1 MKKIFNFKKK
11 KGSPSP
17 SETGSVLSAS
27 YDVKEKDLGKVHK
40 AAFSG
45 DVVKLRQL
53 AKKNDLNQLD
63 KENRTA
69 LHIACACGHRDVV
82 QFLVESKVKLNLCDN
97 QNRSALMKAVQCE
110 QDRSV
115 SLLLDHEAD
124 PNLVDINGNTALHL
138 AARIPSLPVTLQ
150 LLEHSANIN
159 VQNKDGNTPLML
171 AVMENHADMTE
182 LLLKEG
188 ADVNVKNQEQRS
200 ALMIAACN
208 GQISMV
214 RLLLQYDADITVKDD
229 KGWSSDDYA
238 VMNGHHACSHLI
250 IEHGTK
256 RRSLQSP
263 SHFTASKKK
272 QTSVLG
278 SPGGIGAGLALGGPA
293 LDKDAAGSSS
303 AGARKD
309 TEDHSH
315 TESISRASKSG
326 AADSWPSSDDD
337 DDDDDELDLSPKKQ
351 KVNLKQ
357 LISTTKREKVEG
369 GQSELKEL
377 PSGSKLDVEGNESP
391 EDESEEGEDDEGE
404 DDDGEE
410 EEEEEEEEGEDDDD
424 DENDENEDD
433 EEDDDEEGDE
443 QEETAV
449 ACETTGLPGLPKTV
463 AIGTTEQSE
472 MANENVYQPGWDMME
487 DSVSGDSPLKV
498 RTYQEEEAS
507 EKMDMKETISEKML
521 FGGLIPG
528 ILNLED
534 GCLVSAVSFEARFS
548 DEEDNKE
555 ANDSPSPPA
564 ECETSLPSVDRTS
577 NRNPVESKNENQSDD
592 DVWEDDD
599 DEDEELLKTE
609 KNILEVEPS
618 QGTAIEC
625 DPQLLDETDDVP
637 LGQNEGITDLDT
649 SNLDVPSASPKS
661 KAVTTADDDEDDWD
675 DVDEEEEVQ
684 TKMPL
689 NLFLT
694 LLGQKEP
701 ESPEVSWESG
711 SDKSDGMS
719 EGDKESNM
727 EMPNAEKDQNQEAL
741 VQDDN
746 TSRASLEPIEHLSQ
760 SPLHEEPGCIDQS
773 DDSGAIPVSMIVGQ
787 SDEDQSISQE
797 HDSQVKQM
805 QYDFASGSVKVSEID
820 QISDVSDNESLSEE
834 YDVCIND
841 ADLPQAS
848 YLSNSSPK
856 CSATSSPAQF
866 EKPLLMRSLSNSPK
880 PLNAMSPVPTSPSPK
895 HAPSPRQ
902 SAGLC
907 HQHSTATSPQNSSSS
922 NHSPS
927 PLHCSPST
935 PMIVHLDQDSQD
947 MIKSTN
953 PESPQHSSPDSQV
966 EDDLS
971 VEFADERSTEVIE
984 PEPAL
989 QEEIPYTV
997 IDEVDLT
1004 SDSDEDDGEE
1014 QLEKLHE
1021 QNSVNKSVMEE
1032 RRSKHG
1038 SLQEEAS
1045 TEDEEEEDEREEPEE
1060 MCEKAKDPQNGGTS
1074 KEKRRDFL
1082 SELGLEKEDENDDSP
1097 WDSESG
1103 SESPRKK
1110 QASAPHTPAK
1120 SHRSMSSIYEEY
1132 TEVLR
1137 KDEDDEEEK
1146 ETEIPPKVVKREIAS
1161 VLSKLMDSKEANK
1174 KTDLMEELG
1183 LGDADD
1189 LEDASDWDS
1198 ASTTSKA
1205 SKKFPVHKLDEE
1217 PVFESPAA
1225 SGLPITSEE
1234 QGVDTREHKEA
1245 SPERNKP
1252 TTSST
1257 TPLPSPRSLNPNA
1270 SSKPLPLP
1278 RLRLDSN
1285 QRPESE
1291 ESDWDLE
1298 TSSPAKMTNSLPNV
1312 AEPDTVN
1319 RQEPKAEDV
1328 ESEDSSYASEDAAQA
1343 REALQASS
1351 VDITRPS
1358 NLEPLERPTSPRED
1372 EQEEKAD
1379 EIPWEERY
1387 EKIWVENNKKETKSQ
1402 YRNVAAELKERFG
1415 ELEHKEPLSDL
1426 SEQEW
1431 KEDEQGD
1438 EEEKKELE
1446 KEADDEDS
1454 SEEEG
1459 ESIVRPIARARS
1471 AILLPIPEQ
1480 RESSLEDSQSES
1492 VHRTVSVEVS
1502 DAELPSDQHNPQ
1514 IIPEA
1519 LTDEAQEPENRTNNT
1534 EEPESGSKDKCPLE
1548 SASEKEPEELHRPT
1562 LLVENELQVPP
1573 KVLEVLSS
1581 DSNKVD
1587 EGLWKSRL
1595 EGNKEQLDGMRG
1607 EQQPSALW
1615 DTRGTRERGELDQ
1628 GEGKETDNNSGNP
1641 KPQQEG
1647 MADGRSLGREGSVSP
1662 RHLTRSPR
1670 STDRARPHGE
1680 EDEEEEKK
1688 TVGSQAR
1695 NLHVAPPLQGKPSR
1709 PATHHNGDLESVFDD
1724 STLSELSEEDRRSP
1738 SSRRKKEQSTGELE
1752 MADDFE
1758 DLTQS
1763 SDTATEELET
1773 PVSGYHNASLLFKQ
1787 LDSSYLDSVSV
1798 VKLQNMFHEYERT
1811 IQRERDRHSRLADKT
1826 SRLEQ
1831 ERNEFKIL
1839 LDDIRG
1845 SKSSL
1850 EHLKLELE
1858 TDMNNL
1864 KFLLR
1869 QEQEKHQ
1876 SALML
1881 YNKTREQ
1888 LQRKE
1893 EQQRAEAEECHK
1905 AELKVRSLELEI
1917 RALKNSIKQLEEDR
1931 DESQSLLSHERSA
1944 RALQEELLNNHLRKQ
1959 QNIEKENL
1967 RNLNKSNEAMSQL
1980 TEASDRERELM
1991 QQNRA
1996 IQDELNAA
2004 RAELDHSQCHSRQ
2017 EESRLAEERDVL
2029 RERLE
2034 DARRDMKLSE
2044 EALAQTVF
2052 QYNGQLSALKAE
2064 CSVIT
2069 AKREHERQV
2078 RQQLEAE
2085 AEASRARLQAA
2096 LQEAERCQA
2105 SRTDAE
2111 RTLQRDRE
2119 EHQRAQEKHI
2129 FESSTQRDTIQSLS
2143 QKLSKAE
2150 ARANSLENEC
2160 HRNALTIAEKGV
2172 LLETLAREKDQA
2184 LAKLKELEATVLN
2197 EREQA
2202 SRAGARQEAM
2212 QERLAQ
2218 AQSENALLRQQL
2230 EEALNKGSAKDK
2242 AVTDV
2247 HQNFAEMLN
2256 QLRADGEERVHLV
2269 EERSKELAKTNSEL
2283 RDQNYKL
2290 EQEKADRESSLRQL
2304 QQELADCLK
2313 KLSMCEASLEV
2324 NTRYRNDLEEEKA
2337 RTLKDMDRL
2346 KGKLQ
2351 ESEEVYVQAERRISQ
2366 LKSSLDDKEREACST
2381 AQKLEEALAAS
2392 TGKAQTIK
2400 QLEEA
2405 VQRLEIENARLEAT
2419 AKQQTNRI
2427 EVLQK
2432 GVQEGTVRSG
2442 SSPGE
2447 GVRNRL
2453 EDIVTNLQSGKMT
2466 LEEQLN
2472 REVQKQSMLSH
2483 NAQDSQALWEEELK
2497 SRSRLGLRLS
2507 ELEKEKGELTNQME
2521 LEKKKAKKLAEQ
2533 KKSVDT
2539 RLEQEMKRNTDL
2551 QKEML
2556 KTLLKTAKKQLRE
2569 QGGGQLDS
2577 PLGSFRGDMSHRLEA
2592 ESTISRMKTRVDEL
2606 QSQYE
2611 REASRCSRL
2620 EEVNRQLKEKLSSV
2634 KSLSRSHEQ
2643 LERSKRQ
2650 LEEEVASLRRQ
2661 LEAGVMDQS
2670 QAEQYRRETEE
2681 RARQEIRHKLEEVN
2695 LFLQTQAASQEALEQ
2710 MKAANEAS
2718 QRTQQEQR
2726 IRDLEGELS
2735 RLRSVQ
2741 QDSLV
2746 QRDSSHTELERYK
2759 QLYSE
2764 ELRLRKSLAAKLE
2777 RSNERLAEANTK
2789 LLSERQRSK
2798 SLLNSSIVN
2807 GGLGGPALDV
2817 ASLGTVGAYGASLGP
2832 LNRSLGLG
2840 TPLLGTVGESQSSR
2854 VEAYL
2859 AKMQTELEKN
2869 ISKELDYGGTARM
2882 SPVGSASGS
2891 QNLNLNVTLEQPDP
2905 VSRATQQYLEVL
2917 KKNYMI

>member
-45 DVVKLRQL
+45 DVAKLRQL

-69 LHIACACGHRDVV
+69 LHIACACGHTDVV
-82 QFLVESKVKLNLCDN
+82 QFLVENKVKLNLCDN

-115 SLLLDHEAD
+115 SLLLEHEAD

-138 AARIPSLPVTLQ
+138 SARIPSLPVALQ

-159 VQNKDGNTPLML
+159 AQNKDGNTPLML

-200 ALMIAACN
+200 ALMISACN

-272 QTSVLG
+272 RTSVLS

-303 AGARKD
+303 AGAGKD
-309 TEDHSH
+309 TEDNSH
-315 TESISRASKSG
+315 TDSISRASKSG

-337 DDDDDELDLSPKKQ
+337 DELDLSPKKQ
-351 KVNLKQ
+351 KVNLKK
-357 LISTTKREKVEG
+357 LINTSKRENIEVIADRDADKSWSG
-369 GQSELKEL
+369 SESEPDSEDKGAIRPPLSRPL
-377 PSGSKLDVEGNESP
+377 PSSSTSLKP
-391 EDESEEGEDDEGE
+391 P
-404 DDDGEE
+404 
-410 EEEEEEEEGEDDDD
+410 
-424 DENDENEDD
+424 
-433 EEDDDEEGDE
+433 
-443 QEETAV
+443 V
-449 ACETTGLPGLPKTV
+449 AT
-463 AIGTTEQSE
+463 
-472 MANENVYQPGWDMME
+472 
-487 DSVSGDSPLKV
+487 
-498 RTYQEEEAS
+498 
-507 EKMDMKETISEKML
+507 
-521 FGGLIPG
+521 
-528 ILNLED
+528 
-534 GCLVSAVSFEARFS
+534 
-548 DEEDNKE
+548 
-555 ANDSPSPPA
+555 PPA
-564 ECETSLPSVDRTS
+564 SLPH
-577 NRNPVESKNENQSDD
+577 P
-592 DVWEDDD
+592 
-599 DEDEELLKTE
+599 
-609 KNILEVEPS
+609 
-618 QGTAIEC
+618 
-625 DPQLLDETDDVP
+625 PQ
-637 LGQNEGITDLDT
+637 
-649 SNLDVPSASPKS
+649 
-661 KAVTTADDDEDDWD
+661 
-675 DVDEEEEVQ
+675 
-684 TKMPL
+684 
-689 NLFLT
+689 
-694 LLGQKEP
+694 
-701 ESPEVSWESG
+701 
-711 SDKSDGMS
+711 MS
-719 EGDKESNM
+719 
-727 EMPNAEKDQNQEAL
+727 
-741 VQDDN
+741 
-746 TSRASLEPIEHLSQ
+746 
-760 SPLHEEPGCIDQS
+760 
-773 DDSGAIPVSMIVGQ
+773 
-787 SDEDQSISQE
+787 
-797 HDSQVKQM
+797 
-805 QYDFASGSVKVSEID
+805 
-820 QISDVSDNESLSEE
+820 
-834 YDVCIND
+834 
-841 ADLPQAS
+841 
-848 YLSNSSPK
+848 
-856 CSATSSPAQF
+856 
-866 EKPLLMRSLSNSPK
+866 
-880 PLNAMSPVPTSPSPK
+880 
-895 HAPSPRQ
+895 
-902 SAGLC
+902 
-907 HQHSTATSPQNSSSS
+907 
-922 NHSPS
+922 
-927 PLHCSPST
+927 ST
-935 PMIVHLDQDSQD
+935 PFSNTF
-947 MIKSTN
+947 K
-953 PESPQHSSPDSQV
+953 
-966 EDDLS
+966 
-971 VEFADERSTEVIE
+971 
-984 PEPAL
+984 
-989 QEEIPYTV
+989 
-997 IDEVDLT
+997 
-1004 SDSDEDDGEE
+1004 
-1014 QLEKLHE
+1014 
-1021 QNSVNKSVMEE
+1021 
-1032 RRSKHG
+1032 
-1038 SLQEEAS
+1038 EEAS
-1045 TEDEEEEDEREEPEE
+1045 TEDEEDDDEEDEDERVEQDE
-1060 MCEKAKDPQNGGTS
+1060 MCEKAKDPQNCGTS

-1103 SESPRKK
+1103 SESPQKK
-1110 QASAPHTPAK
+1110 KASAPLTPAK
-1120 SHRSMSSIYEEY
+1120 SHRSMSSICEEN
-1132 TEVLR
+1132 TEDFLYIPSFVRGGRNVNLLR
-1137 KDEDDEEEK
+1137 SIGQPGGCRQRALRNDEDDDEEEN
-1146 ETEIPPKVVKREIAS
+1146 ETEIPAKVIKREPVS

-1198 ASTTSKA
+1198 ASTASKA
-1205 SKKFPVHKLDEE
+1205 SKNFSVHKLDEE

-1225 SGLPITSEE
+1225 STLPITP
-1234 QGVDTREHKEA
+1234 QQQDIDTREHKEA
-1245 SPERNKP
+1245 SPERTKP

-1257 TPLPSPRSLNPNA
+1257 TPLPSPRSFNPNI
-1270 SSKPLPLP
+1270 SSKPQPLP
-1278 RLRLDSN
+1278 RLRVDSN

-1291 ESDWDLE
+1291 ESDWDTE
-1298 TSSPAKMTNSLPNV
+1298 TSSPAKTTNSQPNV
-1312 AEPDTVN
+1312 AEPDAGHW
-1319 RQEPKAEDV
+1319 QEPKAEDV
-1328 ESEDSSYASEDAAQA
+1328 ESEVSSDASEDA
-1343 REALQASS
+1343 
-1351 VDITRPS
+1351 D
-1358 NLEPLERPTSPRED
+1358 
-1372 EQEEKAD
+1372 
-1379 EIPWEERY
+1379 
-1387 EKIWVENNKKETKSQ
+1387 
-1402 YRNVAAELKERFG
+1402 
-1415 ELEHKEPLSDL
+1415 
-1426 SEQEW
+1426 
-1431 KEDEQGD
+1431 QGG
-1438 EEEKKELE
+1438 KE
-1446 KEADDEDS
+1446 KE
-1454 SEEEG
+1454 
-1459 ESIVRPIARARS
+1459 
-1471 AILLPIPEQ
+1471 
-1480 RESSLEDSQSES
+1480 
-1492 VHRTVSVEVS
+1492 
-1502 DAELPSDQHNPQ
+1502 
-1514 IIPEA
+1514 
-1519 LTDEAQEPENRTNNT
+1519 
-1534 EEPESGSKDKCPLE
+1534 
-1548 SASEKEPEELHRPT
+1548 
-1562 LLVENELQVPP
+1562 
-1573 KVLEVLSS
+1573 
-1581 DSNKVD
+1581 
-1587 EGLWKSRL
+1587 
-1595 EGNKEQLDGMRG
+1595 DGMRG
-1607 EQQPSALW
+1607 EHQPSALW
-1615 DTRGTRERGELDQ
+1615 DTRGTREQGELDQ
-1628 GEGKETDNNSGNP
+1628 GKGKKTETNSGNP

-1647 MADGRSLGREGSVSP
+1647 MADGRFLGREGSVSP
-1662 RHLTRSPR
+1662 RHLTRTPR

-1695 NLHVAPPLQGKPSR
+1695 NLRVAPPLQSKPSR
-1709 PATHHNGDLESVFDD
+1709 PVTRHNGDLESFFDD

-1773 PVSGYHNASLLFKQ
+1773 PVSGYRNASLLFKQ

-1826 SRLEQ
+1826 SQLEQ
-1831 ERNEFKIL
+1831 ERNELKIL
-1839 LDDIRG
+1839 LDEIRG

-1893 EQQRAEAEECHK
+1893 EQQRAEAEERHK

-1931 DESQSLLSHERSA
+1931 DESQRLLAHERSA
-1944 RALQEELLNNHLRKQ
+1944 RALQEELLSNHLRKQ
-1959 QNIEKENL
+1959 QDIEEENL

-1996 IQDELNAA
+1996 LQDELNGA
-2004 RAELDHSQCHSRQ
+2004 RAELDRSQCHSRQ
-2017 EESRLAEERDVL
+2017 EESRLAEERDAL

-2069 AKREHERQV
+2069 AKLEHERQV

-2129 FESSTQRDTIQSLS
+2129 FESGTQRDTIQSLS

-2160 HRNALTIAEKGV
+2160 HRNALTIAEKSV

-2184 LAKLKELEATVLN
+2184 LAKLKELETTVLS

-2202 SRAGARQEAM
+2202 SRAGAKQEAM

-2230 EEALNKGSAKDK
+2230 EEAVNKGSAKDK

-2269 EERSKELAKTNSEL
+2269 EERSKELAKTNTEL
-2283 RDQNYKL
+2283 REQNYKI
-2290 EQEKADRESSLRQL
+2290 EQEKAERETSLRQL

-2351 ESEEVYVQAERRISQ
+2351 ESEETYVQAERRVSQ

-2381 AQKLEEALAAS
+2381 AQKLEEVLAAS
-2392 TGKAQTIK
+2392 TGKEQTIK

-2432 GVQEGTVRSG
+2432 GVQEGAVLSG

-2453 EDIVTNLQSGKMT
+2453 EDLVTNLQSSKMT
-2466 LEEQLN
+2466 LEEQLS

-2483 NAQDSQALWEEELK
+2483 NAQDSQVLWEEELK

-2533 KKSVDT
+2533 KKSMDT

-2551 QKEML
+2551 QKEMYRL
-2556 KTLLKTAKKQLRE
+2556 KSLLKTAKKQLRE
-2569 QGGGQLDS
+2569 QGGGQLES
-2577 PLGSFRGDMSHRLEA
+2577 PMGSFRADMSHRLEA
-2592 ESTISRMKTRVDEL
+2592 EGAVSRMKTRVDEL

-2718 QRTQQEQR
+2718 QRAQMEQR
-2726 IRDLEGELS
+2726 IRDLEGELG
-2735 RLRSVQ
+2735 RLRGIQ

-2746 QRDSSHTELERYK
+2746 QRDSSRTELERYK

-2798 SLLNSSIVN
+2798 SLLTSSIVN

-2817 ASLGTVGAYGASLGP
+2817 SSLGSVGAYGASLGP

-2840 TPLLGTVGESQSSR
+2840 TPLLGTVGESQSNR

-2869 ISKELDYGGTARM
+2869 ISKELDYVTGEMEGGTARM

-2891 QNLNLNVTLEQPDP
+2891 QNLNLNASLEQPDP

>member
-17 SETGSVLSAS
+17 SETASVLSAS

-45 DVVKLRQL
+45 DVAKLRQL

-69 LHIACACGHRDVV
+69 LHIACSCGHTDVV

-115 SLLLDHEAD
+115 SLLLEHEAD

-138 AARIPSLPVTLQ
+138 AARIPSLPVALQ

-159 VQNKDGNTPLML
+159 AQNKDGNTPLML
-171 AVMENHADMTE
+171 AVMENHTDMTE

-200 ALMIAACN
+200 ALMIVACN

-214 RLLLQYDADITVKDD
+214 RLLLQYDADIMVKDD

-272 QTSVLG
+272 QTSVLS
-278 SPGGIGAGLALGGPA
+278 SPGGIVAGLPLGGPA
-293 LDKDAAGSSS
+293 LDKDAAGGSS
-303 AGARKD
+303 AVAGKD
-309 TEDHSH
+309 TEDISH
-315 TESISRASKSG
+315 TDSISRASKSG

-337 DDDDDELDLSPKKQ
+337 DELDLSPKKQ
-351 KVNLKQ
+351 KVNLKK
-357 LISTTKREKVEG
+357 LISTSKREKIEVIADRDADKSWSGSE
-369 GQSELKEL
+369 SELDSEDKGL
-377 PSGSKLDVEGNESP
+377 NRPPLSRPIPSSSTSLQP
-391 EDESEEGEDDEGE
+391 P
-404 DDDGEE
+404 
-410 EEEEEEEEGEDDDD
+410 
-424 DENDENEDD
+424 
-433 EEDDDEEGDE
+433 
-443 QEETAV
+443 V
-449 ACETTGLPGLPKTV
+449 AT
-463 AIGTTEQSE
+463 
-472 MANENVYQPGWDMME
+472 
-487 DSVSGDSPLKV
+487 
-498 RTYQEEEAS
+498 
-507 EKMDMKETISEKML
+507 
-521 FGGLIPG
+521 
-528 ILNLED
+528 
-534 GCLVSAVSFEARFS
+534 
-548 DEEDNKE
+548 
-555 ANDSPSPPA
+555 PPA
-564 ECETSLPSVDRTS
+564 SLPH
-577 NRNPVESKNENQSDD
+577 P
-592 DVWEDDD
+592 
-599 DEDEELLKTE
+599 
-609 KNILEVEPS
+609 
-618 QGTAIEC
+618 
-625 DPQLLDETDDVP
+625 PQ
-637 LGQNEGITDLDT
+637 
-649 SNLDVPSASPKS
+649 
-661 KAVTTADDDEDDWD
+661 
-675 DVDEEEEVQ
+675 
-684 TKMPL
+684 
-689 NLFLT
+689 
-694 LLGQKEP
+694 
-701 ESPEVSWESG
+701 
-711 SDKSDGMS
+711 MS
-719 EGDKESNM
+719 
-727 EMPNAEKDQNQEAL
+727 
-741 VQDDN
+741 
-746 TSRASLEPIEHLSQ
+746 
-760 SPLHEEPGCIDQS
+760 
-773 DDSGAIPVSMIVGQ
+773 
-787 SDEDQSISQE
+787 
-797 HDSQVKQM
+797 
-805 QYDFASGSVKVSEID
+805 
-820 QISDVSDNESLSEE
+820 
-834 YDVCIND
+834 
-841 ADLPQAS
+841 
-848 YLSNSSPK
+848 
-856 CSATSSPAQF
+856 
-866 EKPLLMRSLSNSPK
+866 
-880 PLNAMSPVPTSPSPK
+880 
-895 HAPSPRQ
+895 
-902 SAGLC
+902 
-907 HQHSTATSPQNSSSS
+907 
-922 NHSPS
+922 
-927 PLHCSPST
+927 ST
-935 PMIVHLDQDSQD
+935 PFS
-947 MIKSTN
+947 ST
-953 PESPQHSSPDSQV
+953 H
-966 EDDLS
+966 
-971 VEFADERSTEVIE
+971 
-984 PEPAL
+984 
-989 QEEIPYTV
+989 
-997 IDEVDLT
+997 
-1004 SDSDEDDGEE
+1004 
-1014 QLEKLHE
+1014 K
-1021 QNSVNKSVMEE
+1021 
-1032 RRSKHG
+1032 
-1038 SLQEEAS
+1038 EEAS
-1045 TEDEEEEDEREEPEE
+1045 TEDEEEEDLEEEEDEGEELEE
-1060 MCEKAKDPQNGGTS
+1060 MCEKSNVPQNGGTS
-1074 KEKRRDFL
+1074 KDQRRDFL
-1082 SELGLEKEDENDDSP
+1082 SELGLEKDENDDSP

-1110 QASAPHTPAK
+1110 QASGLQTPAK
-1120 SHRSMSSIYEEY
+1120 SHKSMSSICEEN
-1132 TEVLR
+1132 TEDFLYVPSFVRGGREVNLLRSIGQPGGCRPMVLR
-1137 KDEDDEEEK
+1137 NDEDDVEEK
-1146 ETEIPPKVVKREIAS
+1146 ETEIPPKVIKREPVS
-1161 VLSKLMDSKEANK
+1161 VVSKLMDSKEANK

-1205 SKKFPVHKLDEE
+1205 SKNFPVQKLEEE
-1217 PVFESPAA
+1217 PVFESPASSA
-1225 SGLPITSEE
+1225 LPITP
-1234 QGVDTREHKEA
+1234 QQQLVDTREHEEA

-1257 TPLPSPRSLNPNA
+1257 QPLPSPRSLNPNS
-1270 SSKPLPLP
+1270 SSKPRPLP

-1291 ESDWDLE
+1291 ESDWDTD
-1298 TSSPAKMTNSLPNV
+1298 TSSPAKTTNSLPNV
-1312 AEPDTVN
+1312 TEPNSVHQ
-1319 RQEPKAEDV
+1319 QEPKAEDD
-1328 ESEDSSYASEDAAQA
+1328 ESENRSDASENADEA
-1343 REALQASS
+1343 REALQTSP
-1351 VDITRPS
+1351 VNI
-1358 NLEPLERPTSPRED
+1358 NKPLKLPTSPRED
-1372 EQEEKAD
+1372 EED

-1387 EKIWVENNKKETKSQ
+1387 EKIWVETEKKETKSQ
-1402 YRNVAAELKERFG
+1402 YKNVAAELKEKFG
-1415 ELEHKEPLSDL
+1415 ELEHKEPGELL
-1426 SEQEW
+1426 
-1431 KEDEQGD
+1431 EQGLKQAHQRD
-1438 EEEKKELE
+1438 EEEIKELE
-1446 KEADDEDS
+1446 KEADEDDS

-1459 ESIVRPIARARS
+1459 EPIVRPTARARS

-1480 RESSLEDSQSES
+1480 RESGLEDSQSES

-1502 DAELPSDQHNPQ
+1502 DAELPSDQHNTQ
-1514 IIPEA
+1514 IIPES
-1519 LTDEAQEPENRTNNT
+1519 LTVEAQQPEHRADGAN
-1534 EEPESGSKDKCPLE
+1534 
-1548 SASEKEPEELHRPT
+1548 SENYQPHRPP
-1562 LLVENELQVPP
+1562 LLAENELKVPP
-1573 KVLEVLSS
+1573 KPLEVLSS
-1581 DSNKVD
+1581 DSDEVD
-1587 EGLWKSRL
+1587 EGPWKSRV
-1595 EGNKEQLDGMRG
+1595 EGGKEQTDVMRG
-1607 EQQPSALW
+1607 EHQPSALW
-1615 DTRGTRERGELDQ
+1615 DSGGSRGRAELDQ
-1628 GEGKETDNNSGNP
+1628 GKGKKTDTNSGNP
-1641 KPQQEG
+1641 KPQPDG
-1647 MADGRSLGREGSVSP
+1647 MSDGRCLGREGSVSP
-1662 RHLTRSPR
+1662 RHLSRSPR
-1670 STDRARPHGE
+1670 RTPPHG
-1680 EDEEEEKK
+1680 EEEEKK

-1695 NLHVAPPLQGKPSR
+1695 NLCVAPPLQGKR
-1709 PATHHNGDLESVFDD
+1709 PATRLNGDLESVFDD

-1738 SSRRKKEQSTGELE
+1738 SSRRKKEQVNFFLDKSTGELE

-1773 PVSGYHNASLLFKQ
+1773 PVSGYRNASLLFKQ
-1787 LDSSYLDSVSV
+1787 LDSTYMDSVSV

-1826 SRLEQ
+1826 SQLEQ
-1831 ERNEFKIL
+1831 ERNELKIL
-1839 LDDIRG
+1839 LDEIRG

-1850 EHLKLELE
+1850 EHLRLELE

-1893 EQQRAEAEECHK
+1893 EQQRAEADERHK
-1905 AELKVRSLELEI
+1905 AELKVRSLDLEI

-1931 DESQSLLSHERSA
+1931 DESQRLLSHERSA
-1944 RALQEELLNNHLRKQ
+1944 RALHEELLNNHLRKQ
-1959 QNIEKENL
+1959 QDIEEENL

-1996 IQDELNAA
+1996 LQDELNGS
-2004 RAELDHSQCHSRQ
+2004 RAELDRLQCHSRQ
-2017 EESRLAEERDVL
+2017 EESRLAEERDAL

-2034 DARRDMKLSE
+2034 DTRRDMKLSE

-2052 QYNGQLSALKAE
+2052 QYNGQLGALKAE
-2064 CSVIT
+2064 CSAIT
-2069 AKREHERQV
+2069 AKLEHERQA

-2085 AEASRARLQAA
+2085 AEASRARLQGA

-2119 EHQRAQEKHI
+2119 EHQRTQEKHI
-2129 FESSTQRDTIQSLS
+2129 FEASSQRDTIQSLS

-2160 HRNALTIAEKGV
+2160 HRNSLTIAEKAV

-2184 LAKLKELEATVLN
+2184 QAKLKEQEATALSEREMSSRAAAKLEAV
-2197 EREQA
+2197 
-2202 SRAGARQEAM
+2202 

-2218 AQSENALLRQQL
+2218 AQSEAALLRQQL

-2256 QLRADGEERVHLV
+2256 QLRADGEERVQLV
-2269 EERSKELAKTNSEL
+2269 EERSKELARTNGEL
-2283 RDQNYKL
+2283 REHNYKL
-2290 EQEKADRESSLRQL
+2290 EQEKADRETSLRQL
-2304 QQELADCLK
+2304 QQELADSLK

-2346 KGKLQ
+2346 KAKLQ
-2351 ESEEVYVQAERRISQ
+2351 ESEEVYVQAERRISH

-2381 AQKLEEALAAS
+2381 AQKLEEALSAS
-2392 TGKAQTIK
+2392 TGKEQTIR

-2419 AKQQTNRI
+2419 TKQQSNRI
-2427 EVLQK
+2427 EALQK
-2432 GVQEGTVRSG
+2432 GVQDGAV
-2442 SSPGE
+2442 
-2447 GVRNRL
+2447 VRNRL
-2453 EDIVTNLQSGKMT
+2453 EDLVTNLQSSKMT

-2472 REVQKQSMLSH
+2472 REVQKQSVLSH
-2483 NAQDSQALWEEELK
+2483 NAQDSQTLWEEELK
-2497 SRSRLGLRLS
+2497 GRSRLGLRLS
-2507 ELEKEKGELTNQME
+2507 ELEREKGELTNQVE
-2521 LEKKKAKKLAEQ
+2521 LEKKKAKKLAEH

-2551 QKEML
+2551 QKEMYRL
-2556 KTLLKTAKKQLRE
+2556 KTLLKTAKKHLRE
-2569 QGGGQLDS
+2569 QGAGQLDS
-2577 PLGSFRGDMSHRLEA
+2577 PLVSFRADASHRLEA
-2592 ESTISRMKTRVDEL
+2592 ESASSRMKTRMDEL

-2643 LERSKRQ
+2643 TERSRRQ
-2650 LEEEVASLRRQ
+2650 LEEEVAGLRRQ

-2681 RARQEIRHKLEEVN
+2681 RARHEIRHKLEEVN

-2710 MKAANEAS
+2710 MKAVNEAS
-2718 QRTQQEQR
+2718 QRAQLEQR
-2726 IRDLEGELS
+2726 IKDLEGEVS
-2735 RLRSVQ
+2735 RTRSVQ
-2741 QDSLV
+2741 QDSLA
-2746 QRDSSHTELERYK
+2746 QRDSSRTELERYR

-2764 ELRLRKSLAAKLE
+2764 ELRLRKSLASKLE

-2798 SLLNSSIVN
+2798 SLLTSSLVN
-2807 GGLGGPALDV
+2807 GSLGGPALDV
-2817 ASLGTVGAYGASLGP
+2817 ASLGAYGASLGP

-2840 TPLLGTVGESQSSR
+2840 SPLLGTVGESQSNR

-2869 ISKELDYGGTARM
+2869 ISKELDYVTGELEGGSARL

-2891 QNLNLNVTLEQPDP
+2891 PNLNLSVTPEQTDP

>member
-45 DVVKLRQL
+45 DVAKLRQL

-69 LHIACACGHRDVV
+69 LHIACACGHTDVV
-82 QFLVESKVKLNLCDN
+82 QFLVENKVKLNLCDN
-97 QNRSALMKAVQCE
+97 QNRSALMKCE

-115 SLLLDHEAD
+115 SLLLEHEAD

-138 AARIPSLPVTLQ
+138 SARIPSLPVALQ

-159 VQNKDGNTPLML
+159 AQNKDGNTPLML

-188 ADVNVKNQEQRS
+188 ADVNIKNQEQRS
-200 ALMIAACN
+200 ALMISACN

-238 VMNGHHACSHLI
+238 VMNGHHA
-250 IEHGTK
+250 
-256 RRSLQSP
+256 
-263 SHFTASKKK
+263 
-272 QTSVLG
+272 
-278 SPGGIGAGLALGGPA
+278 
-293 LDKDAAGSSS
+293 
-303 AGARKD
+303 
-309 TEDHSH
+309 
-315 TESISRASKSG
+315 ASKSG
-326 AADSWPSSDDD
+326 AADSWPSS
-337 DDDDDELDLSPKKQ
+337 DDDDELDLSPKKQ
-351 KVNLKQ
+351 KVNLKK
-357 LISTTKREKVEG
+357 LINTSKRENIEVIADRDADKSWSG
-369 GQSELKEL
+369 SESEPDSEDKGAIRPPLSRPL
-377 PSGSKLDVEGNESP
+377 PSSSTSLKP
-391 EDESEEGEDDEGE
+391 P
-404 DDDGEE
+404 
-410 EEEEEEEEGEDDDD
+410 
-424 DENDENEDD
+424 
-433 EEDDDEEGDE
+433 
-443 QEETAV
+443 V
-449 ACETTGLPGLPKTV
+449 ATPPASLPHPPQMSSTPFSNTFKATGLPGLPETM
-463 AIGTTEQSE
+463 ALGATEQSD
-472 MANENVYQPGWDMME
+472 MANEYISQPGQDMME
-487 DSVSGDSPLKV
+487 DNPLKV
-498 RTYQEEEAS
+498 MTEAS
-507 EKMDMKETISEKML
+507 GRMDMKEAIPEKTL
-521 FGGLIPG
+521 FGGPIPG
-528 ILNLED
+528 ILDLED
-534 GCLVSAVSFEARFS
+534 GCLVSAVRVVARFS
-548 DEEDNKE
+548 DEEDSEE
-555 ANDSPSPPA
+555 ANDSPGPPA
-564 ECETSLPSVDRTS
+564 ECEVSLE
-577 NRNPVESKNENQSDD
+577 NPVESKNENQRDD
-592 DVWEDDD
+592 DDWEDDD

-609 KNILEVEPS
+609 KNILEVETS
-618 QGTAIEC
+618 QGTAIKC
-625 DPQLLDETDDVP
+625 DPQLPDVP
-637 LGQNEGITDLDT
+637 LSQNKGIADLDT
-649 SNLDVPSASPKS
+649 SDLEVPLVSPKS
-661 KAVTTADDDEDDWD
+661 KAVTTTDDDDDWD
-675 DVDEEEEVQ
+675 DVDEEEEEVQ
-684 TKMPL
+684 TKEPL

-711 SDKSDGMS
+711 SDKSDGTP
-719 EGDKESNM
+719 EGDKELNM
-727 EMPNAEKDQNQEAL
+727 EMQSGEMDHHQEAL
-741 VQDDN
+741 VQDAN
-746 TSRASLEPIEHLSQ
+746 TSRRSSLEHIVHLSQ
-760 SPLHEEPGCIDQS
+760 SPLHEEPSEQLSKSPLHEEPAEHHSQSPLHEEPSEQLSRSPLHEEPGCVDQS
-773 DDSGAIPVSMIVGQ
+773 DDSVTIPVSMIVGQ
-787 SDEDQSISQE
+787 SDEDQSISRE
-797 HDSQVKQM
+797 DDSQVKQM

-820 QISDVSDNESLSEE
+820 QLSDVSDDESMLEE
-834 YDVCIND
+834 DDGCIDD
-841 ADLPQAS
+841 ADQPQTS
-848 YLSNSSPK
+848 NLSSRSPK
-856 CSATSSPAQF
+856 RSITSSPAQL
-866 EKPLLMRSLSNSPK
+866 EKPLLMRSLSSSPK
-880 PLNAMSPVPTSPSPK
+880 PLNATSPFPTSPSPK
-895 HAPSPRQ
+895 HTPSPRQ
-902 SAGLC
+902 SPAPS
-907 HQHSTATSPQNSSSS
+907 HQHSTAASPQNSSSS
-922 NHSPS
+922 SPQHYS
-927 PLHCSPST
+927 PTPS
-935 PMIVHLDQDSQD
+935 MFIHLEQDSQD
-947 MIKSTN
+947 INKSTN

-966 EDDLS
+966 EDDLMG
-971 VEFADERSTEVIE
+971 EFADERPAEVLE
-984 PEPAL
+984 PETAL

-1004 SDSDEDDGEE
+1004 SGSDE
-1014 QLEKLHE
+1014 
-1021 QNSVNKSVMEE
+1021 
-1032 RRSKHG
+1032 
-1038 SLQEEAS
+1038 
-1045 TEDEEEEDEREEPEE
+1045 ED
-1060 MCEKAKDPQNGGTS
+1060 
-1074 KEKRRDFL
+1074 DFL

-1103 SESPRKK
+1103 SESPQKK
-1110 QASAPHTPAK
+1110 KASAPLTPAK
-1120 SHRSMSSIYEEY
+1120 SHRSMSSICEEN
-1132 TEVLR
+1132 TE
-1137 KDEDDEEEK
+1137 
-1146 ETEIPPKVVKREIAS
+1146 
-1161 VLSKLMDSKEANK
+1161 
-1174 KTDLMEELG
+1174 DLMEELG

-1198 ASTTSKA
+1198 ASTASKA
-1205 SKKFPVHKLDEE
+1205 SKNFSVHKLDEE

-1225 SGLPITSEE
+1225 STLPITP
-1234 QGVDTREHKEA
+1234 QQQDIDTREHKEA
-1245 SPERNKP
+1245 SPERTKP

-1257 TPLPSPRSLNPNA
+1257 TPLPSPRSFNPNI
-1270 SSKPLPLP
+1270 SSKPQPLP
-1278 RLRLDSN
+1278 RLRVDSN

-1291 ESDWDLE
+1291 ESDWDTE
-1298 TSSPAKMTNSLPNV
+1298 TSSPAKTTNSQPNV
-1312 AEPDTVN
+1312 AEPDAGYW
-1319 RQEPKAEDV
+1319 QEPKAEDV
-1328 ESEDSSYASEDAAQA
+1328 ESEVSSDASEDADQA

-1351 VDITRPS
+1351 VDINRPS
-1358 NLEPLERPTSPRED
+1358 NHETLERPTSPKED
-1372 EQEEKAD
+1372 EQEEKDD

-1387 EKIWVENNKKETKSQ
+1387 EKIWVENEKKETKSQ
-1402 YRNVAAELKERFG
+1402 YKNVAAELKERFG
-1415 ELEHKEPLSDL
+1415 ELEHKEPTL
-1426 SEQEW
+1426 
-1431 KEDEQGD
+1431 
-1438 EEEKKELE
+1438 
-1446 KEADDEDS
+1446 
-1454 SEEEG
+1454 
-1459 ESIVRPIARARS
+1459 RPTARARS

-1480 RESSLEDSQSES
+1480 RESGLEDSQSES
-1492 VHRTVSVEVS
+1492 VQRTVSVEVS
-1502 DAELPSDQHNPQ
+1502 DAELPNDHQNPQ

-1519 LTDEAQEPENRTNNT
+1519 VTDEAQEPENQTEDI
-1534 EEPESGSKDKCPLE
+1534 EEPDCGSKEKCPLE
-1548 SASEKEPEELHRPT
+1548 SASSVEPEEPEELHKPS
-1562 LLVENELQVPP
+1562 LLENELQVPS
-1573 KVLEVLSS
+1573 KVLEVPAS
-1581 DSNKVD
+1581 DSDEVD

-1595 EGNKEQLDGMRG
+1595 EGGKEKEDGMRG
-1607 EQQPSALW
+1607 EHQPSALW
-1615 DTRGTRERGELDQ
+1615 DTRGTREQGELDQ
-1628 GEGKETDNNSGNP
+1628 GKGKKTETNSGNP

-1647 MADGRSLGREGSVSP
+1647 MADGRFLGREGSVSP
-1662 RHLTRSPR
+1662 RHLTRTPR

-1695 NLHVAPPLQGKPSR
+1695 NLRVAPPLQSKPSR
-1709 PATHHNGDLESVFDD
+1709 PVTRHNGDLESFFDD

-1773 PVSGYHNASLLFKQ
+1773 PVSGYRNASLLFKQ

-1826 SRLEQ
+1826 SQLEQ
-1831 ERNEFKIL
+1831 ERNELKIL
-1839 LDDIRG
+1839 LDEIRG

-1893 EQQRAEAEECHK
+1893 EQQRAEAEERHK

-1931 DESQSLLSHERSA
+1931 DESQRLLAHERSA
-1944 RALQEELLNNHLRKQ
+1944 RALQEELLSNHLRKQ
-1959 QNIEKENL
+1959 QDIEEENL

-1996 IQDELNAA
+1996 LQDELNGA
-2004 RAELDHSQCHSRQ
+2004 RAELDRSQCHSRQ
-2017 EESRLAEERDVL
+2017 EESRLAEERDAL

-2069 AKREHERQV
+2069 AKLEHERQV

-2129 FESSTQRDTIQSLS
+2129 FESGTQRDTIQSLS

-2160 HRNALTIAEKGV
+2160 HRNALTIAEKSV

-2184 LAKLKELEATVLN
+2184 LAKLKELETTVLS

-2202 SRAGARQEAM
+2202 SRAGAKQEAM

-2230 EEALNKGSAKDK
+2230 EEAVNKGSAKDK

-2269 EERSKELAKTNSEL
+2269 EERSKELAKTNTEL
-2283 RDQNYKL
+2283 REQNYKI
-2290 EQEKADRESSLRQL
+2290 EQEKAERETSLRQL

-2351 ESEEVYVQAERRISQ
+2351 ESEETYVQAERRVSQ

-2381 AQKLEEALAAS
+2381 AQKLEEVLAAS
-2392 TGKAQTIK
+2392 TGKEQTIK

-2432 GVQEGTVRSG
+2432 GVQEGAV
-2442 SSPGE
+2442 
-2447 GVRNRL
+2447 VRNRL
-2453 EDIVTNLQSGKMT
+2453 EDLVTNLQSSKMT
-2466 LEEQLN
+2466 LEEQLS

-2483 NAQDSQALWEEELK
+2483 NAQDSQVLWEEELK

-2533 KKSVDT
+2533 KKSMDT

-2551 QKEML
+2551 QKEMYRL
-2556 KTLLKTAKKQLRE
+2556 KSLLKTAKKQLRE
-2569 QGGGQLDS
+2569 QGGGQLES
-2577 PLGSFRGDMSHRLEA
+2577 PMGSFRADMSHRLEA
-2592 ESTISRMKTRVDEL
+2592 EGAVSRMKTRVDEL

-2718 QRTQQEQR
+2718 QRAQMEQR
-2726 IRDLEGELS
+2726 IRDLEGELG
-2735 RLRSVQ
+2735 RLRGIQ

-2746 QRDSSHTELERYK
+2746 QRDSSRTELERYK

-2798 SLLNSSIVN
+2798 SLLTSSIVN

-2817 ASLGTVGAYGASLGP
+2817 SSLGSVGAYGASLGP

-2840 TPLLGTVGESQSSR
+2840 TPLLGTVGESQSNR

-2869 ISKELDYGGTARM
+2869 ISKELDYVTGEMEGGTARM

-2891 QNLNLNVTLEQPDP
+2891 QNLNLNASLEQPDP

>member
-45 DVVKLRQL
+45 DVAKLRQL

-69 LHIACACGHRDVV
+69 LHIACACGHTDVV

-115 SLLLDHEAD
+115 SLLLEHEAD

-138 AARIPSLPVTLQ
+138 AARIPSLPMVLQ

-159 VQNKDGNTPLML
+159 AQNKDGNTPLIL
-171 AVMENHADMTE
+171 TVMENHADMTE

-272 QTSVLG
+272 RTSVLG

-293 LDKDAAGSSS
+293 LDKDAAGSRSTG
-303 AGARKD
+303 AGKD
-309 TEDHSH
+309 TEDNSH
-315 TESISRASKSG
+315 TDSISRASKSG

-337 DDDDDELDLSPKKQ
+337 DELDLSPKKQ
-351 KVNLKQ
+351 KVNLKK
-357 LISTTKREKVEG
+357 LISVTKRENVEVIADRNADKSWSG
-369 GQSELKEL
+369 SESEPDSEDKGAIRPPLSRPL
-377 PSGSKLDVEGNESP
+377 PSSSTSLQP
-391 EDESEEGEDDEGE
+391 P
-404 DDDGEE
+404 
-410 EEEEEEEEGEDDDD
+410 
-424 DENDENEDD
+424 
-433 EEDDDEEGDE
+433 
-443 QEETAV
+443 V
-449 ACETTGLPGLPKTV
+449 AT
-463 AIGTTEQSE
+463 
-472 MANENVYQPGWDMME
+472 
-487 DSVSGDSPLKV
+487 
-498 RTYQEEEAS
+498 
-507 EKMDMKETISEKML
+507 
-521 FGGLIPG
+521 
-528 ILNLED
+528 
-534 GCLVSAVSFEARFS
+534 
-548 DEEDNKE
+548 
-555 ANDSPSPPA
+555 PPA
-564 ECETSLPSVDRTS
+564 SLPH
-577 NRNPVESKNENQSDD
+577 P
-592 DVWEDDD
+592 
-599 DEDEELLKTE
+599 
-609 KNILEVEPS
+609 
-618 QGTAIEC
+618 
-625 DPQLLDETDDVP
+625 PQ
-637 LGQNEGITDLDT
+637 
-649 SNLDVPSASPKS
+649 
-661 KAVTTADDDEDDWD
+661 
-675 DVDEEEEVQ
+675 
-684 TKMPL
+684 
-689 NLFLT
+689 
-694 LLGQKEP
+694 
-701 ESPEVSWESG
+701 
-711 SDKSDGMS
+711 MS
-719 EGDKESNM
+719 
-727 EMPNAEKDQNQEAL
+727 
-741 VQDDN
+741 
-746 TSRASLEPIEHLSQ
+746 
-760 SPLHEEPGCIDQS
+760 
-773 DDSGAIPVSMIVGQ
+773 
-787 SDEDQSISQE
+787 
-797 HDSQVKQM
+797 
-805 QYDFASGSVKVSEID
+805 
-820 QISDVSDNESLSEE
+820 
-834 YDVCIND
+834 
-841 ADLPQAS
+841 
-848 YLSNSSPK
+848 
-856 CSATSSPAQF
+856 
-866 EKPLLMRSLSNSPK
+866 
-880 PLNAMSPVPTSPSPK
+880 
-895 HAPSPRQ
+895 
-902 SAGLC
+902 
-907 HQHSTATSPQNSSSS
+907 
-922 NHSPS
+922 
-927 PLHCSPST
+927 ST
-935 PMIVHLDQDSQD
+935 PFS
-947 MIKSTN
+947 ST
-953 PESPQHSSPDSQV
+953 
-966 EDDLS
+966 L
-971 VEFADERSTEVIE
+971 
-984 PEPAL
+984 
-989 QEEIPYTV
+989 
-997 IDEVDLT
+997 
-1004 SDSDEDDGEE
+1004 
-1014 QLEKLHE
+1014 K
-1021 QNSVNKSVMEE
+1021 
-1032 RRSKHG
+1032 
-1038 SLQEEAS
+1038 EEAS
-1045 TEDEEEEDEREEPEE
+1045 TEDEEEEEEEEEDEREELEE
-1060 MCEKAKDPQNGGTS
+1060 MCEKAEDSQNGGAS

-1082 SELGLEKEDENDDSP
+1082 SELGLEKEDENDESP

-1103 SESPRKK
+1103 SESPQKK
-1110 QASAPHTPAK
+1110 QASAQHAK
-1120 SHRSMSSIYEEY
+1120 SHRSMYSICEEN

-1137 KDEDDEEEK
+1137 NDEDDDEEEK
-1146 ETEIPPKVVKREIAS
+1146 ETEIPPKVNKREPVS

-1205 SKKFPVHKLDEE
+1205 SKNYPVHKLDEE
-1217 PVFESPAA
+1217 SLFESPAVSA
-1225 SGLPITSEE
+1225 LPITP
-1234 QGVDTREHKEA
+1234 QQQDVNTREHKEA
-1245 SPERNKP
+1245 NPERNKP
-1252 TTSST
+1252 

-1270 SSKPLPLP
+1270 SSKPQPLP
-1278 RLRLDSN
+1278 RLRLDSS

-1291 ESDWDLE
+1291 ESDWDTD
-1298 TSSPAKMTNSLPNV
+1298 TSSPAKKTASLPNV
-1312 AEPDTVN
+1312 AEPDAVH
-1319 RQEPKAEDV
+1319 RQKPKAEDA
-1328 ESEDSSYASEDAAQA
+1328 ESEDSSDASEDADQA

-1351 VDITRPS
+1351 VDINRPS
-1358 NLEPLERPTSPRED
+1358 NHEPLERPTSPRED

-1387 EKIWVENNKKETKSQ
+1387 EKIWVDNEKKETKSQ
-1402 YRNVAAELKERFG
+1402 YKNVAAELKERFG
-1415 ELEHKEPLSDL
+1415 ELEHKEPPSGL

-1431 KEDEQGD
+1431 KEEEQYD
-1438 EEEKKELE
+1438 EEEKKEVE
-1446 KEADDEDS
+1446 KEADYEDS

-1459 ESIVRPIARARS
+1459 EPIVRPTARARS

-1480 RESSLEDSQSES
+1480 RESGLEDSQSES

-1514 IIPEA
+1514 IIPEV
-1519 LTDEAQEPENRTNNT
+1519 LTDEALEPENRADDI
-1534 EEPESGSKDKCPLE
+1534 EEPDSGSKEKYPLDSGSNVDE
-1548 SASEKEPEELHRPT
+1548 EPEELHRPS

-1573 KVLEVLSS
+1573 KVLEVPSS
-1581 DSNKVD
+1581 DSDEVD
-1587 EGLWKSRL
+1587 KGLWKSRL
-1595 EGNKEQLDGMRG
+1595 EGDKEQADGMRG
-1607 EQQPSALW
+1607 EHQPSALW

-1628 GEGKETDNNSGNP
+1628 GKGKKIDTNSGNP
-1641 KPQQEG
+1641 KPKQEG
-1647 MADGRSLGREGSVSP
+1647 MADSRSLGREGSVSP

-1670 STDRARPHGE
+1670 STDRAPPHGE

-1709 PATHHNGDLESVFDD
+1709 PATRHNGDLESVFDD

-1738 SSRRKKEQSTGELE
+1738 SLRRKKEQSTGELE

-1773 PVSGYHNASLLFKQ
+1773 PVSGYRNASLLFKQ

-1826 SRLEQ
+1826 SQLEQ
-1831 ERNEFKIL
+1831 ERNELKIM
-1839 LDDIRG
+1839 LDEIRG

-1850 EHLKLELE
+1850 EHLRLELE

-1893 EQQRAEAEECHK
+1893 EQQRAEAEERHK

-1917 RALKNSIKQLEEDR
+1917 RALKNSIKQIEEDR
-1931 DESQSLLSHERSA
+1931 DESQRLLSHERSA

-1959 QNIEKENL
+1959 QDIEEENL

-1996 IQDELNAA
+1996 LQDEMNAA
-2004 RAELDHSQCHSRQ
+2004 RAELDRSQCHSRQ
-2017 EESRLAEERDVL
+2017 EESRLAEEHDAL

-2034 DARRDMKLSE
+2034 DARRDMKLNE

-2069 AKREHERQV
+2069 AKLDHERQV

-2119 EHQRAQEKHI
+2119 EHQRVQEKHI
-2129 FESSTQRDTIQSLS
+2129 FESSNQRDTIQSLS

-2160 HRNALTIAEKGV
+2160 HRNALTAAEKGV

-2184 LAKLKELEATVLN
+2184 LAKLKELEATVLS

-2202 SRAGARQEAM
+2202 SRAGAKQEAM

-2283 RDQNYKL
+2283 REQNYKQ
-2290 EQEKADRESSLRQL
+2290 EQEKAEREASLRQL

-2337 RTLKDMDRL
+2337 RTRKDMDRL

-2351 ESEEVYVQAERRISQ
+2351 ESEEVYVQAEKRISQ
-2366 LKSSLDDKEREACST
+2366 LKSSLDDKEREASST

-2392 TGKAQTIK
+2392 TGKEQTIK
-2400 QLEEA
+2400 QLEDA

-2432 GVQEGTVRSG
+2432 GVQEGAV
-2442 SSPGE
+2442 
-2447 GVRNRL
+2447 VRNRL
-2453 EDIVTNLQSGKMT
+2453 EDLVTNLQSSKMT

-2483 NAQDSQALWEEELK
+2483 NAQDSQTLWEEELK

-2507 ELEKEKGELTNQME
+2507 ELEKEKGELSNQME

-2551 QKEML
+2551 QKEMYRF

-2577 PLGSFRGDMSHRLEA
+2577 PLGSFRADMSHRLEA
-2592 ESTISRMKTRVDEL
+2592 ESAVSRMKTRVDEL

-2650 LEEEVASLRRQ
+2650 LEEEVVSLRRQ
-2661 LEAGVMDQS
+2661 LEVGVMDQS

-2735 RLRSVQ
+2735 RIRSVQ

-2746 QRDSSHTELERYK
+2746 QRDSSRTELERYK

-2798 SLLNSSIVN
+2798 SLLTSSIVN
-2807 GGLGGPALDV
+2807 GGLGGPGLDV
-2817 ASLGTVGAYGASLGP
+2817 ASLGSVGAYGASLGP

-2840 TPLLGTVGESQSSR
+2840 TLGTVGESQSSR

-2869 ISKELDYGGTARM
+2869 ISKELDYATGELEGGTARM

-2891 QNLNLNVTLEQPDP
+2891 QNLNASLELPDP

>member
-17 SETGSVLSAS
+17 SETASVLSAS

-69 LHIACACGHRDVV
+69 LHIACSCGHTDVV

-115 SLLLDHEAD
+115 SLLLEHEAD

-138 AARIPSLPVTLQ
+138 AARIPSLPVALQ

-159 VQNKDGNTPLML
+159 AQNKDGNTPLML
-171 AVMENHADMTE
+171 AVMENHTDMTE
-182 LLLKEG
+182 FLLKEG

-200 ALMIAACN
+200 ALMIVACN

-214 RLLLQYDADITVKDD
+214 RLLLQYDADIMVKDD

-278 SPGGIGAGLALGGPA
+278 SPGGIVAGLPLGGPA
-293 LDKDAAGSSS
+293 LDKD
-303 AGARKD
+303 D
-309 TEDHSH
+309 TEDISH
-315 TESISRASKSG
+315 TDSISRASKSG

-337 DDDDDELDLSPKKQ
+337 DELDLSPKKP
-351 KVNLKQ
+351 KVNLKK
-357 LISTTKREKVEG
+357 LISTSKREKIEVIADRDADKSWSGSE
-369 GQSELKEL
+369 SELDSEDKGLNHPPLSRPL
-377 PSGSKLDVEGNESP
+377 PSSSTSLQP
-391 EDESEEGEDDEGE
+391 P
-404 DDDGEE
+404 
-410 EEEEEEEEGEDDDD
+410 
-424 DENDENEDD
+424 
-433 EEDDDEEGDE
+433 
-443 QEETAV
+443 V
-449 ACETTGLPGLPKTV
+449 AT
-463 AIGTTEQSE
+463 
-472 MANENVYQPGWDMME
+472 
-487 DSVSGDSPLKV
+487 
-498 RTYQEEEAS
+498 
-507 EKMDMKETISEKML
+507 
-521 FGGLIPG
+521 
-528 ILNLED
+528 
-534 GCLVSAVSFEARFS
+534 
-548 DEEDNKE
+548 
-555 ANDSPSPPA
+555 PPA
-564 ECETSLPSVDRTS
+564 SLPH
-577 NRNPVESKNENQSDD
+577 P
-592 DVWEDDD
+592 
-599 DEDEELLKTE
+599 
-609 KNILEVEPS
+609 
-618 QGTAIEC
+618 
-625 DPQLLDETDDVP
+625 PQ
-637 LGQNEGITDLDT
+637 
-649 SNLDVPSASPKS
+649 
-661 KAVTTADDDEDDWD
+661 
-675 DVDEEEEVQ
+675 
-684 TKMPL
+684 
-689 NLFLT
+689 
-694 LLGQKEP
+694 
-701 ESPEVSWESG
+701 
-711 SDKSDGMS
+711 MS
-719 EGDKESNM
+719 
-727 EMPNAEKDQNQEAL
+727 
-741 VQDDN
+741 
-746 TSRASLEPIEHLSQ
+746 
-760 SPLHEEPGCIDQS
+760 
-773 DDSGAIPVSMIVGQ
+773 
-787 SDEDQSISQE
+787 
-797 HDSQVKQM
+797 
-805 QYDFASGSVKVSEID
+805 
-820 QISDVSDNESLSEE
+820 
-834 YDVCIND
+834 
-841 ADLPQAS
+841 
-848 YLSNSSPK
+848 
-856 CSATSSPAQF
+856 
-866 EKPLLMRSLSNSPK
+866 
-880 PLNAMSPVPTSPSPK
+880 
-895 HAPSPRQ
+895 
-902 SAGLC
+902 
-907 HQHSTATSPQNSSSS
+907 
-922 NHSPS
+922 
-927 PLHCSPST
+927 ST
-935 PMIVHLDQDSQD
+935 PFS
-947 MIKSTN
+947 ST
-953 PESPQHSSPDSQV
+953 H
-966 EDDLS
+966 
-971 VEFADERSTEVIE
+971 
-984 PEPAL
+984 
-989 QEEIPYTV
+989 
-997 IDEVDLT
+997 
-1004 SDSDEDDGEE
+1004 
-1014 QLEKLHE
+1014 K
-1021 QNSVNKSVMEE
+1021 
-1032 RRSKHG
+1032 
-1038 SLQEEAS
+1038 EEAS
-1045 TEDEEEEDEREEPEE
+1045 TEDEEEEDVEEEEDEREELEE
-1060 MCEKAKDPQNGGTS
+1060 MCEKSNVAQNGGTS
-1074 KEKRRDFL
+1074 KDKRRDFL
-1082 SELGLEKEDENDDSP
+1082 SELGLEKDENDDSP

-1110 QASAPHTPAK
+1110 QPSGLQTPAK
-1120 SHRSMSSIYEEY
+1120 SHKSMSSICEEN

-1137 KDEDDEEEK
+1137 NDEDDVEEK
-1146 ETEIPPKVVKREIAS
+1146 ETEIPPKVIKREPVS

-1205 SKKFPVHKLDEE
+1205 SKNFPVHKLEE
-1217 PVFESPAA
+1217 EMVFESPAA
-1225 SGLPITSEE
+1225 SALPITPQQQE
-1234 QGVDTREHKEA
+1234 VDTREHEEA

-1257 TPLPSPRSLNPNA
+1257 QPLPSPRSLNPNG
-1270 SSKPLPLP
+1270 SSKPRPLP

-1291 ESDWDLE
+1291 ESDWDTD
-1298 TSSPAKMTNSLPNV
+1298 TSSPAKKTNSLPNV
-1312 AEPDTVN
+1312 TEPNTVHQ
-1319 RQEPKAEDV
+1319 QEPKAEDD
-1328 ESEDSSYASEDAAQA
+1328 ESENSSDASE
-1343 REALQASS
+1343 
-1351 VDITRPS
+1351 
-1358 NLEPLERPTSPRED
+1358 N
-1372 EQEEKAD
+1372 AD
-1379 EIPWEERY
+1379 
-1387 EKIWVENNKKETKSQ
+1387 
-1402 YRNVAAELKERFG
+1402 
-1415 ELEHKEPLSDL
+1415 
-1426 SEQEW
+1426 
-1431 KEDEQGD
+1431 QG
-1438 EEEKKELE
+1438 
-1446 KEADDEDS
+1446 
-1454 SEEEG
+1454 G
-1459 ESIVRPIARARS
+1459 
-1471 AILLPIPEQ
+1471 
-1480 RESSLEDSQSES
+1480 
-1492 VHRTVSVEVS
+1492 
-1502 DAELPSDQHNPQ
+1502 
-1514 IIPEA
+1514 
-1519 LTDEAQEPENRTNNT
+1519 
-1534 EEPESGSKDKCPLE
+1534 
-1548 SASEKEPEELHRPT
+1548 
-1562 LLVENELQVPP
+1562 
-1573 KVLEVLSS
+1573 
-1581 DSNKVD
+1581 
-1587 EGLWKSRL
+1587 
-1595 EGNKEQLDGMRG
+1595 KEQTDGMRG
-1607 EQQPSALW
+1607 EHQPSALW
-1615 DTRGTRERGELDQ
+1615 DSGGSRGRAELDQ
-1628 GEGKETDNNSGNP
+1628 GKGKKTDTNSGNP

-1662 RHLTRSPR
+1662 RHLSRSPR
-1670 STDRARPHGE
+1670 STDRAPPHGE
-1680 EDEEEEKK
+1680 EDEKEEEKK

-1695 NLHVAPPLQGKPSR
+1695 NLCVAPSLQGKPSR
-1709 PATHHNGDLESVFDD
+1709 PATRHNGDLESVFDD

-1763 SDTATEELET
+1763 SDTATEDLET
-1773 PVSGYHNASLLFKQ
+1773 PVSGYRNASLLFKQ
-1787 LDSSYLDSVSV
+1787 LDSSYMDSVSV

-1826 SRLEQ
+1826 SQLEQ
-1831 ERNEFKIL
+1831 ERNELKTL
-1839 LDDIRG
+1839 LDEIRG

-1850 EHLKLELE
+1850 EHLRLELE

-1893 EQQRAEAEECHK
+1893 EQQRAEAEERHK

-1931 DESQSLLSHERSA
+1931 DESQRLLSHERSA
-1944 RALQEELLNNHLRKQ
+1944 RALHEELLNNHLRKQ
-1959 QNIEKENL
+1959 QDIEEENL
-1967 RNLNKSNEAMSQL
+1967 RNLNKSNEL

-1996 IQDELNAA
+1996 LQDELNGS
-2004 RAELDHSQCHSRQ
+2004 RAELDRSQCHSRQ
-2017 EESRLAEERDVL
+2017 EESRLAEERDAL

-2034 DARRDMKLSE
+2034 DTRRDMKLSE

-2052 QYNGQLSALKAE
+2052 QYNGQLGALKAE

-2069 AKREHERQV
+2069 AKLEHERQV

-2119 EHQRAQEKHI
+2119 EHQRTQEKHI

-2160 HRNALTIAEKGV
+2160 HRNSLTIAEKAV

-2184 LAKLKELEATVLN
+2184 QAKLKEQEATVLS
-2197 EREQA
+2197 ERELA
-2202 SRAGARQEAM
+2202 SRAGAKLEAV

-2218 AQSENALLRQQL
+2218 AQSEGALLRQQL

-2256 QLRADGEERVHLV
+2256 QLRADGEERVQLV
-2269 EERSKELAKTNSEL
+2269 EERSKELARTNGEL
-2283 RDQNYKL
+2283 REQNYKL
-2290 EQEKADRESSLRQL
+2290 EQEKAERETSLRQL
-2304 QQELADCLK
+2304 QQELADSLK

-2346 KGKLQ
+2346 KAKLH

-2381 AQKLEEALAAS
+2381 AQKLEEALSAS
-2392 TGKAQTIK
+2392 TGKEQTIR

-2419 AKQQTNRI
+2419 TKQQSNRI
-2427 EVLQK
+2427 EALQK
-2432 GVQEGTVRSG
+2432 GVQEGAV
-2442 SSPGE
+2442 
-2447 GVRNRL
+2447 VRNRL
-2453 EDIVTNLQSGKMT
+2453 EDLVTNLQSSKMT

-2483 NAQDSQALWEEELK
+2483 NAQDSQTLWEEELK
-2497 SRSRLGLRLS
+2497 GRSRLGLRLS
-2507 ELEKEKGELTNQME
+2507 ELEREKGELTNQME
-2521 LEKKKAKKLAEQ
+2521 LEKKKAKKLAEH

-2539 RLEQEMKRNTDL
+2539 RLEQEMQRNTDL
-2551 QKEML
+2551 QKEMYRL
-2556 KTLLKTAKKQLRE
+2556 KTLLKTAKKHLRE
-2569 QGGGQLDS
+2569 QGSAQLDS
-2577 PLGSFRGDMSHRLEA
+2577 PLVSFRGDMSHRLDA
-2592 ESTISRMKTRVDEL
+2592 ESASTRMKTRMDEL

-2620 EEVNRQLKEKLSSV
+2620 EEVNRQLKEKLVSV
-2634 KSLSRSHEQ
+2634 KGLSRSHEQ
-2643 LERSKRQ
+2643 TERSKRQ
-2650 LEEEVASLRRQ
+2650 LEEEVAGLRRQ

-2681 RARQEIRHKLEEVN
+2681 RARHEIRHKLEEVN

-2710 MKAANEAS
+2710 MKAVNEAS
-2718 QRTQQEQR
+2718 QRAQQEQR
-2726 IRDLEGELS
+2726 IKDLEGELS
-2735 RLRSVQ
+2735 RTRSVQ

-2746 QRDSSHTELERYK
+2746 QRDSSRTELERYR

-2764 ELRLRKSLAAKLE
+2764 ELRLRKSLASKLE

-2798 SLLNSSIVN
+2798 SLLTSSIVN
-2807 GGLGGPALDV
+2807 GSLGGPALDV
-2817 ASLGTVGAYGASLGP
+2817 ASLGSMGAYGASLGP

-2840 TPLLGTVGESQSSR
+2840 SPLLGTVGESQSNR

-2869 ISKELDYGGTARM
+2869 ISKELDYVTGELGGGSARL

-2891 QNLNLNVTLEQPDP
+2891 QNLNLNVTQEQTDP

>member
-17 SETGSVLSAS
+17 SETASVLSAS

-45 DVVKLRQL
+45 DVAKLRQL

-69 LHIACACGHRDVV
+69 LHIACSCGHTDVV
-82 QFLVESKVKLNLCDN
+82 QFLVETKVKLNLCDN

-115 SLLLDHEAD
+115 SLLLEHEAD

-138 AARIPSLPVTLQ
+138 AARIPSLPVALQ

-159 VQNKDGNTPLML
+159 AQNKDGNTPLML
-171 AVMENHADMTE
+171 AVMENHTDMTE

-200 ALMIAACN
+200 ALMIVACN

-278 SPGGIGAGLALGGPA
+278 SPGGIVASLPLGGPA
-293 LDKDAAGSSS
+293 LDKD
-303 AGARKD
+303 D
-309 TEDHSH
+309 TEDISH
-315 TESISRASKSG
+315 TDSISRASKSG

-337 DDDDDELDLSPKKQ
+337 DELDLRPKKQ
-351 KVNLKQ
+351 KVNLKK
-357 LISTTKREKVEG
+357 LISTSKRENIEVIADRDADKSWSGSE
-369 GQSELKEL
+369 SELDSEDKGVNRPPLSRPL
-377 PSGSKLDVEGNESP
+377 PSSSTSLQP
-391 EDESEEGEDDEGE
+391 P
-404 DDDGEE
+404 
-410 EEEEEEEEGEDDDD
+410 
-424 DENDENEDD
+424 
-433 EEDDDEEGDE
+433 
-443 QEETAV
+443 V
-449 ACETTGLPGLPKTV
+449 AT
-463 AIGTTEQSE
+463 
-472 MANENVYQPGWDMME
+472 
-487 DSVSGDSPLKV
+487 
-498 RTYQEEEAS
+498 
-507 EKMDMKETISEKML
+507 
-521 FGGLIPG
+521 
-528 ILNLED
+528 
-534 GCLVSAVSFEARFS
+534 
-548 DEEDNKE
+548 
-555 ANDSPSPPA
+555 PPA
-564 ECETSLPSVDRTS
+564 SLPH
-577 NRNPVESKNENQSDD
+577 P
-592 DVWEDDD
+592 
-599 DEDEELLKTE
+599 
-609 KNILEVEPS
+609 
-618 QGTAIEC
+618 
-625 DPQLLDETDDVP
+625 PQM
-637 LGQNEGITDLDT
+637 
-649 SNLDVPSASPKS
+649 SS
-661 KAVTTADDDEDDWD
+661 
-675 DVDEEEEVQ
+675 
-684 TKMPL
+684 
-689 NLFLT
+689 T
-694 LLGQKEP
+694 LL
-701 ESPEVSWESG
+701 
-711 SDKSDGMS
+711 
-719 EGDKESNM
+719 
-727 EMPNAEKDQNQEAL
+727 
-741 VQDDN
+741 
-746 TSRASLEPIEHLSQ
+746 
-760 SPLHEEPGCIDQS
+760 
-773 DDSGAIPVSMIVGQ
+773 
-787 SDEDQSISQE
+787 
-797 HDSQVKQM
+797 
-805 QYDFASGSVKVSEID
+805 
-820 QISDVSDNESLSEE
+820 
-834 YDVCIND
+834 
-841 ADLPQAS
+841 
-848 YLSNSSPK
+848 SSTHK
-856 CSATSSPAQF
+856 
-866 EKPLLMRSLSNSPK
+866 
-880 PLNAMSPVPTSPSPK
+880 
-895 HAPSPRQ
+895 
-902 SAGLC
+902 
-907 HQHSTATSPQNSSSS
+907 
-922 NHSPS
+922 
-927 PLHCSPST
+927 
-935 PMIVHLDQDSQD
+935 
-947 MIKSTN
+947 
-953 PESPQHSSPDSQV
+953 
-966 EDDLS
+966 
-971 VEFADERSTEVIE
+971 
-984 PEPAL
+984 
-989 QEEIPYTV
+989 
-997 IDEVDLT
+997 
-1004 SDSDEDDGEE
+1004 
-1014 QLEKLHE
+1014 
-1021 QNSVNKSVMEE
+1021 
-1032 RRSKHG
+1032 
-1038 SLQEEAS
+1038 EEAS
-1045 TEDEEEEDEREEPEE
+1045 TEDEEEEDVEEEEDEREELEE
-1060 MCEKAKDPQNGGTS
+1060 ICEKSNAPQNGGTS
-1074 KEKRRDFL
+1074 KDKRRDFL
-1082 SELGLEKEDENDDSP
+1082 SELGLEKDENDDSP

-1110 QASAPHTPAK
+1110 QASGLQTPAK
-1120 SHRSMSSIYEEY
+1120 SHKSMSSICEEN
-1132 TEVLR
+1132 TEDFLYVPSFVRGGREVNLLRSIGQPGGCRPMVLR
-1137 KDEDDEEEK
+1137 NDEDDVEEK
-1146 ETEIPPKVVKREIAS
+1146 ETEIPPKVIKREPVS

-1205 SKKFPVHKLDEE
+1205 SKNFPVHKLEEE

-1225 SGLPITSEE
+1225 SALPITPQQQE
-1234 QGVDTREHKEA
+1234 VVTKEHEEA

-1257 TPLPSPRSLNPNA
+1257 QPLPSPRSLNPNG
-1270 SSKPLPLP
+1270 SSKPRPLP

-1291 ESDWDLE
+1291 ESDWDTD
-1298 TSSPAKMTNSLPNV
+1298 TSSPAKTTNSLPNV
-1312 AEPDTVN
+1312 TESNAVHQ
-1319 RQEPKAEDV
+1319 QEPKAEDD
-1328 ESEDSSYASEDAAQA
+1328 ESENSSDASENADQA
-1343 REALQASS
+1343 REALQTSS
-1351 VDITRPS
+1351 VDINKPS
-1358 NLEPLERPTSPRED
+1358 NEPLKLPTSPRED
-1372 EQEEKAD
+1372 EQDEKTD

-1387 EKIWVENNKKETKSQ
+1387 EKIWVETEKKETKSQ
-1402 YRNVAAELKERFG
+1402 YKNVAAELKEKFG
-1415 ELEHKEPLSDL
+1415 ELEHKEPGDL
-1426 SEQEW
+1426 LEQEW
-1431 KEDEQGD
+1431 QQAQQKD
-1438 EEEKKELE
+1438 EEEIKEVE
-1446 KEADDEDS
+1446 KEADEDDS

-1459 ESIVRPIARARS
+1459 EPIVRPIARARS

-1480 RESSLEDSQSES
+1480 RESGLEDSQSES

-1514 IIPEA
+1514 IIPES
-1519 LTDEAQEPENRTNNT
+1519 LTNEAQQPENRADGTDDNEGANS
-1534 EEPESGSKDKCPLE
+1534 ESKENCQQESGFGVE
-1548 SASEKEPEELHRPT
+1548 EELEELYRPP
-1562 LLVENELQVPP
+1562 LLAENELKVPP
-1573 KVLEVLSS
+1573 KILEVLSS
-1581 DSNKVD
+1581 DSDEVD

-1595 EGNKEQLDGMRG
+1595 EGGKEQTDVMRG
-1607 EQQPSALW
+1607 ERQPSALW
-1615 DTRGTRERGELDQ
+1615 DSGGSRGRAELDQ
-1628 GEGKETDNNSGNP
+1628 GKGKKTDTNSGNP
-1641 KPQQEG
+1641 KPRQEG

-1662 RHLTRSPR
+1662 RHLSRSPR
-1670 STDRARPHGE
+1670 STDRAPPHGE
-1680 EDEEEEKK
+1680 EDEKEEEKK

-1695 NLHVAPPLQGKPSR
+1695 NLCVAPPPLQGKPSR

-1773 PVSGYHNASLLFKQ
+1773 PVSGYRNASLLFKQ
-1787 LDSSYLDSVSV
+1787 LDSSFMDSVSV

-1826 SRLEQ
+1826 SQLEQ
-1831 ERNEFKIL
+1831 ERNELKIL
-1839 LDDIRG
+1839 LDEIRG

-1850 EHLKLELE
+1850 EHLRLELE

-1893 EQQRAEAEECHK
+1893 EQQRAEAEERHK

-1931 DESQSLLSHERSA
+1931 DESQRLLSHERSA
-1944 RALQEELLNNHLRKQ
+1944 RALHEELLNNHLRKQ
-1959 QNIEKENL
+1959 QDIEEENL

-1996 IQDELNAA
+1996 LQDELNSS
-2004 RAELDHSQCHSRQ
+2004 RAELDRSQCHSRQ
-2017 EESRLAEERDVL
+2017 EESRLAEERDAL

-2034 DARRDMKLSE
+2034 DTRRDMKLSE

-2052 QYNGQLSALKAE
+2052 QYNGQLGALKAE
-2064 CSVIT
+2064 CSVVT
-2069 AKREHERQV
+2069 AKLEHERQV

-2119 EHQRAQEKHI
+2119 EHQRTQEKHI

-2160 HRNALTIAEKGV
+2160 HRNSLTIAEKAV

-2184 LAKLKELEATVLN
+2184 QAKLKEQEATVLS
-2197 EREQA
+2197 ERELA
-2202 SRAGARQEAM
+2202 SRAGAKLEAL

-2218 AQSENALLRQQL
+2218 AQSEGALLRQQL

-2256 QLRADGEERVHLV
+2256 QLRADGEERVQLV
-2269 EERSKELAKTNSEL
+2269 EERSKELARTNGEL
-2283 RDQNYKL
+2283 REQNYKL
-2290 EQEKADRESSLRQL
+2290 EQEKAERETSLRQL
-2304 QQELADCLK
+2304 QQELADSLK

-2346 KGKLQ
+2346 KAKLQ
-2351 ESEEVYVQAERRISQ
+2351 ESEEVYVQAERRISH

-2381 AQKLEEALAAS
+2381 AQKLEEALSAS
-2392 TGKAQTIK
+2392 TGKEQTIR

-2419 AKQQTNRI
+2419 TKQQSNRI
-2427 EVLQK
+2427 EALQK
-2432 GVQEGTVRSG
+2432 GVQEGTVLSG

-2453 EDIVTNLQSGKMT
+2453 EDLVTNLQSSKMT

-2483 NAQDSQALWEEELK
+2483 NAQDSQTLWEEELK
-2497 SRSRLGLRLS
+2497 GRSRLGLRLS
-2507 ELEKEKGELTNQME
+2507 ELEREKGELTNQME
-2521 LEKKKAKKLAEQ
+2521 LEKKKAKKLAEH

-2551 QKEML
+2551 QKEMYRL
-2556 KTLLKTAKKQLRE
+2556 KTLLKTAKKQLRD
-2569 QGGGQLDS
+2569 QGPPQLDS
-2577 PLGSFRGDMSHRLEA
+2577 PLASFRGDMSHRLEA
-2592 ESTISRMKTRVDEL
+2592 ESASTRMKTRMDEL
-2606 QSQYE
+2606 QSQFE

-2620 EEVNRQLKEKLSSV
+2620 EEVNRQLKEKLASV
-2634 KSLSRSHEQ
+2634 KGLSRSHEQ
-2643 LERSKRQ
+2643 TERSKRQ
-2650 LEEEVASLRRQ
+2650 LEEEVAGLRRQ
-2661 LEAGVMDQS
+2661 LEDGVMNQS

-2681 RARQEIRHKLEEVN
+2681 RARHEIRHKLEEVN

-2710 MKAANEAS
+2710 MKAVNEAS
-2718 QRTQQEQR
+2718 QRAQMEQR
-2726 IRDLEGELS
+2726 IKDLEGELS
-2735 RLRSVQ
+2735 RTRSVQ

-2746 QRDSSHTELERYK
+2746 QRDSSRTELERYK

-2764 ELRLRKSLAAKLE
+2764 ELRLRKSLASKLE

-2798 SLLNSSIVN
+2798 SLLTSSFVN
-2807 GGLGGPALDV
+2807 GSLGGPALDV
-2817 ASLGTVGAYGASLGP
+2817 ASLGSVGAYGASLGP

-2840 TPLLGTVGESQSSR
+2840 TPLLGTVGESQSNR

-2869 ISKELDYGGTARM
+2869 ISKELDYVTGELEGGSARL

-2891 QNLNLNVTLEQPDP
+2891 QNLNLNVTQEQTDP

>member
-17 SETGSVLSAS
+17 SETASVLSAS

-45 DVVKLRQL
+45 DVAKLRQL

-69 LHIACACGHRDVV
+69 LHIACACGHTDVV

-115 SLLLDHEAD
+115 SLLLEHEAD

-138 AARIPSLPVTLQ
+138 AARIPSLPVALQ

-159 VQNKDGNTPLML
+159 AQNKDGNTPLML

-200 ALMIAACN
+200 ALMIVACN

-256 RRSLQSP
+256 IRSLQSP
-263 SHFTASKKK
+263 SHFTSSKKK
-272 QTSVLG
+272 QASVLG
-278 SPGGIGAGLALGGPA
+278 SPGGIVAGLPLGVPA

-303 AGARKD
+303 AGAGKD
-309 TEDHSH
+309 TEDNSH
-315 TESISRASKSG
+315 TDSISRVSKSG
-326 AADSWPSSDDD
+326 AADSWPSS
-337 DDDDDELDLSPKKQ
+337 DDDDELDLSPKKQ
-351 KVNLKQ
+351 KVNLKK
-357 LISTTKREKVEG
+357 LISTSKREKIEVIADRDADKSWSGSE
-369 GQSELKEL
+369 SELDCEDKGVNRPPLSRPL
-377 PSGSKLDVEGNESP
+377 PSSSTSLQP
-391 EDESEEGEDDEGE
+391 P
-404 DDDGEE
+404 
-410 EEEEEEEEGEDDDD
+410 
-424 DENDENEDD
+424 
-433 EEDDDEEGDE
+433 
-443 QEETAV
+443 V
-449 ACETTGLPGLPKTV
+449 AT
-463 AIGTTEQSE
+463 
-472 MANENVYQPGWDMME
+472 
-487 DSVSGDSPLKV
+487 
-498 RTYQEEEAS
+498 
-507 EKMDMKETISEKML
+507 
-521 FGGLIPG
+521 
-528 ILNLED
+528 
-534 GCLVSAVSFEARFS
+534 
-548 DEEDNKE
+548 
-555 ANDSPSPPA
+555 PPA
-564 ECETSLPSVDRTS
+564 SLPH
-577 NRNPVESKNENQSDD
+577 P
-592 DVWEDDD
+592 
-599 DEDEELLKTE
+599 
-609 KNILEVEPS
+609 
-618 QGTAIEC
+618 
-625 DPQLLDETDDVP
+625 PQ
-637 LGQNEGITDLDT
+637 
-649 SNLDVPSASPKS
+649 
-661 KAVTTADDDEDDWD
+661 
-675 DVDEEEEVQ
+675 
-684 TKMPL
+684 
-689 NLFLT
+689 
-694 LLGQKEP
+694 
-701 ESPEVSWESG
+701 
-711 SDKSDGMS
+711 MS
-719 EGDKESNM
+719 
-727 EMPNAEKDQNQEAL
+727 
-741 VQDDN
+741 
-746 TSRASLEPIEHLSQ
+746 
-760 SPLHEEPGCIDQS
+760 
-773 DDSGAIPVSMIVGQ
+773 
-787 SDEDQSISQE
+787 
-797 HDSQVKQM
+797 
-805 QYDFASGSVKVSEID
+805 
-820 QISDVSDNESLSEE
+820 
-834 YDVCIND
+834 
-841 ADLPQAS
+841 
-848 YLSNSSPK
+848 
-856 CSATSSPAQF
+856 
-866 EKPLLMRSLSNSPK
+866 
-880 PLNAMSPVPTSPSPK
+880 
-895 HAPSPRQ
+895 
-902 SAGLC
+902 
-907 HQHSTATSPQNSSSS
+907 
-922 NHSPS
+922 
-927 PLHCSPST
+927 ST
-935 PMIVHLDQDSQD
+935 PFS
-947 MIKSTN
+947 ST
-953 PESPQHSSPDSQV
+953 
-966 EDDLS
+966 L
-971 VEFADERSTEVIE
+971 
-984 PEPAL
+984 
-989 QEEIPYTV
+989 
-997 IDEVDLT
+997 
-1004 SDSDEDDGEE
+1004 
-1014 QLEKLHE
+1014 K
-1021 QNSVNKSVMEE
+1021 
-1032 RRSKHG
+1032 
-1038 SLQEEAS
+1038 EEAS
-1045 TEDEEEEDEREEPEE
+1045 TEDEEEEDVEEEEDEREEPEE
-1060 MCEKAKDPQNGGTS
+1060 MCEKSNVPQNGGTS
-1074 KEKRRDFL
+1074 EDKRRDFL

-1103 SESPRKK
+1103 SESPWKK
-1110 QASAPHTPAK
+1110 QASGPHTPAK
-1120 SHRSMSSIYEEY
+1120 PHKSMSSICEEN
-1132 TEVLR
+1132 TEDFLYVPSFVRGGRDINLLRSIGQPGGCRPMVLR
-1137 KDEDDEEEK
+1137 NDEDDVEEK
-1146 ETEIPPKVVKREIAS
+1146 ETEIPPKVIKREPVS

-1205 SKKFPVHKLDEE
+1205 SKNFPVHKLEEE

-1225 SGLPITSEE
+1225 SALPITPQQQE
-1234 QGVDTREHKEA
+1234 VDTREHEEA
-1245 SPERNKP
+1245 SPEKNNKP

-1257 TPLPSPRSLNPNA
+1257 QPLPSPRSLNPNDR
-1270 SSKPLPLP
+1270 SKPRPLP

-1291 ESDWDLE
+1291 ESDWDTD
-1298 TSSPAKMTNSLPNV
+1298 TSSPAKTTNSLPNI
-1312 AEPDTVN
+1312 AEPDAV
-1319 RQEPKAEDV
+1319 QPKAEDD
-1328 ESEDSSYASEDAAQA
+1328 ESENSSDASE
-1343 REALQASS
+1343 
-1351 VDITRPS
+1351 
-1358 NLEPLERPTSPRED
+1358 N
-1372 EQEEKAD
+1372 AD
-1379 EIPWEERY
+1379 
-1387 EKIWVENNKKETKSQ
+1387 
-1402 YRNVAAELKERFG
+1402 
-1415 ELEHKEPLSDL
+1415 
-1426 SEQEW
+1426 
-1431 KEDEQGD
+1431 QG
-1438 EEEKKELE
+1438 
-1446 KEADDEDS
+1446 
-1454 SEEEG
+1454 G
-1459 ESIVRPIARARS
+1459 
-1471 AILLPIPEQ
+1471 
-1480 RESSLEDSQSES
+1480 
-1492 VHRTVSVEVS
+1492 
-1502 DAELPSDQHNPQ
+1502 
-1514 IIPEA
+1514 
-1519 LTDEAQEPENRTNNT
+1519 
-1534 EEPESGSKDKCPLE
+1534 
-1548 SASEKEPEELHRPT
+1548 
-1562 LLVENELQVPP
+1562 
-1573 KVLEVLSS
+1573 
-1581 DSNKVD
+1581 
-1587 EGLWKSRL
+1587 
-1595 EGNKEQLDGMRG
+1595 KEQTDGMRG
-1607 EQQPSALW
+1607 EHQPSALW
-1615 DTRGTRERGELDQ
+1615 DTGGSREGAELDQ
-1628 GEGKETDNNSGNP
+1628 GKGKKTDTKSGNP

-1647 MADGRSLGREGSVSP
+1647 MADGRCLGREGSVSP

-1670 STDRARPHGE
+1670 STDRAPPHGE
-1680 EDEEEEKK
+1680 EDEKEEEKK

-1695 NLHVAPPLQGKPSR
+1695 NLCVAPPLQGKPSR
-1709 PATHHNGDLESVFDD
+1709 PATRHNGDLESVFDD

-1738 SSRRKKEQSTGELE
+1738 SSRCRKEQSTGELE

-1763 SDTATEELET
+1763 SDTPTEELET
-1773 PVSGYHNASLLFKQ
+1773 PVSGYRNASLLFKQ
-1787 LDSSYLDSVSV
+1787 LDPSYLDSVSV

-1826 SRLEQ
+1826 SQLEQ
-1831 ERNEFKIL
+1831 ERNELKLL
-1839 LDDIRG
+1839 LDEIRG

-1850 EHLKLELE
+1850 EHLRLELE

-1893 EQQRAEAEECHK
+1893 EQQRAEAEERHK

-1931 DESQSLLSHERSA
+1931 DESQRLLSHERSA
-1944 RALQEELLNNHLRKQ
+1944 RALHEELLNNHLRKQ
-1959 QNIEKENL
+1959 QDIEEENL

-1980 TEASDRERELM
+1980 TEASDRERDLM
-1991 QQNRA
+1991 QQNRTL
-1996 IQDELNAA
+1996 QDELNSA
-2004 RAELDHSQCHSRQ
+2004 RAELDRSQCHSRQ
-2017 EESRLAEERDVL
+2017 EESRLAEERDTL

-2034 DARRDMKLSE
+2034 DTRRDMKLSE

-2064 CSVIT
+2064 CSMIT
-2069 AKREHERQV
+2069 AKLEHERQV
-2078 RQQLEAE
+2078 KQQLEAE

-2160 HRNALTIAEKGV
+2160 HRNALTIAEKAV

-2184 LAKLKELEATVLN
+2184 QAKLKELEATVLS

-2202 SRAGARQEAM
+2202 SRAGAKLEAM

-2218 AQSENALLRQQL
+2218 TQSEGALLRQQL

-2269 EERSKELAKTNSEL
+2269 EERSNELAKTNGEL
-2283 RDQNYKL
+2283 REQNYKL
-2290 EQEKADRESSLRQL
+2290 EQEKAERETSLRQL

-2324 NTRYRNDLEEEKA
+2324 NTRYRNDLEEEKV

-2346 KGKLQ
+2346 KSKLQ

-2366 LKSSLDDKEREACST
+2366 LKSSLGDKEREACST

-2392 TGKAQTIK
+2392 TGKEQTIR

-2419 AKQQTNRI
+2419 TKQQTNRI
-2427 EVLQK
+2427 EALQK
-2432 GVQEGTVRSG
+2432 GVQEGAVLTG

-2453 EDIVTNLQSGKMT
+2453 EDLVTNLQSSKMT

-2472 REVQKQSMLSH
+2472 REVQKQSMISH

-2551 QKEML
+2551 QKEMYRL

-2569 QGGGQLDS
+2569 QGGAQLDS
-2577 PLGSFRGDMSHRLEA
+2577 TLGSFRGDMSHRLEA
-2592 ESTISRMKTRVDEL
+2592 ESSFSRMKTRMDEL

-2620 EEVNRQLKEKLSSV
+2620 EEVNRQLKEKLASV

-2643 LERSKRQ
+2643 MERSKRQ
-2650 LEEEVASLRRQ
+2650 LEEEVSGLRRQ

-2718 QRTQQEQR
+2718 QRSQLELR
-2726 IRDLEGELS
+2726 IKDLEGELG

-2746 QRDSSHTELERYK
+2746 QRDSSRSELDRYK
-2759 QLYSE
+2759 QLYGE
-2764 ELRLRKSLAAKLE
+2764 ELRLRKSLASKLE

-2798 SLLNSSIVN
+2798 SLLTSSIVN
-2807 GGLGGPALDV
+2807 GSLGGPALDV
-2817 ASLGTVGAYGASLGP
+2817 ASLGSVGAYGASLGP

-2840 TPLLGTVGESQSSR
+2840 TPLLGTVGESQSNR

-2869 ISKELDYGGTARM
+2869 ISKELDYVTGELEGGSARM

-2891 QNLNLNVTLEQPDP
+2891 QNLNVTLEQKDP

>member
-11 KGSPSP
+11 KGSRSP

-27 YDVKEKDLGKVHK
+27 YDLKEKDLAKIHK

-45 DVVKLRQL
+45 DVAKIRQL

-69 LHIACACGHRDVV
+69 LHIACACGHTDVV
-82 QFLVESKVKLNLCDN
+82 QFLVESKAKLNLCDN

-115 SLLLDHEAD
+115 SLLLEHEAD

-138 AARIPSLPVTLQ
+138 SARIPSLPVALQ

-159 VQNKDGNTPLML
+159 AQNKDGNTPLML

-188 ADVNVKNQEQRS
+188 AEVNVKNQEQRS
-200 ALMIAACN
+200 ALMIAACS

-263 SHFTASKKK
+263 SHFTGSKKK
-272 QTSVLG
+272 PTSVLG

-293 LDKDAAGSSS
+293 LDKDAGSSS
-303 AGARKD
+303 AGAGKD
-309 TEDHSH
+309 TEEHSH

-337 DDDDDELDLSPKKQ
+337 DDELDLSPKKH
-351 KVNLKQ
+351 KVNLKK
-357 LISTTKREKVEG
+357 LISSTKREKVEVIVDRDADKSWSG
-369 GQSELKEL
+369 SESEPDSGNKGEIHRPLSRPLPSSSTALHPPVATPPASLPHPPQMSSTPFSSTLKE
-377 PSGSKLDVEGNESP
+377 
-391 EDESEEGEDDEGE
+391 
-404 DDDGEE
+404 
-410 EEEEEEEEGEDDDD
+410 
-424 DENDENEDD
+424 
-433 EEDDDEEGDE
+433 
-443 QEETAV
+443 
-449 ACETTGLPGLPKTV
+449 
-463 AIGTTEQSE
+463 
-472 MANENVYQPGWDMME
+472 E
-487 DSVSGDSPLKV
+487 DS
-498 RTYQEEEAS
+498 T
-507 EKMDMKETISEKML
+507 
-521 FGGLIPG
+521 
-528 ILNLED
+528 
-534 GCLVSAVSFEARFS
+534 
-548 DEEDNKE
+548 
-555 ANDSPSPPA
+555 
-564 ECETSLPSVDRTS
+564 
-577 NRNPVESKNENQSDD
+577 
-592 DVWEDDD
+592 
-599 DEDEELLKTE
+599 
-609 KNILEVEPS
+609 
-618 QGTAIEC
+618 
-625 DPQLLDETDDVP
+625 
-637 LGQNEGITDLDT
+637 
-649 SNLDVPSASPKS
+649 
-661 KAVTTADDDEDDWD
+661 
-675 DVDEEEEVQ
+675 
-684 TKMPL
+684 
-689 NLFLT
+689 
-694 LLGQKEP
+694 
-701 ESPEVSWESG
+701 
-711 SDKSDGMS
+711 
-719 EGDKESNM
+719 
-727 EMPNAEKDQNQEAL
+727 
-741 VQDDN
+741 
-746 TSRASLEPIEHLSQ
+746 
-760 SPLHEEPGCIDQS
+760 
-773 DDSGAIPVSMIVGQ
+773 
-787 SDEDQSISQE
+787 
-797 HDSQVKQM
+797 
-805 QYDFASGSVKVSEID
+805 
-820 QISDVSDNESLSEE
+820 
-834 YDVCIND
+834 
-841 ADLPQAS
+841 
-848 YLSNSSPK
+848 
-856 CSATSSPAQF
+856 
-866 EKPLLMRSLSNSPK
+866 
-880 PLNAMSPVPTSPSPK
+880 
-895 HAPSPRQ
+895 
-902 SAGLC
+902 
-907 HQHSTATSPQNSSSS
+907 
-922 NHSPS
+922 
-927 PLHCSPST
+927 
-935 PMIVHLDQDSQD
+935 
-947 MIKSTN
+947 
-953 PESPQHSSPDSQV
+953 
-966 EDDLS
+966 
-971 VEFADERSTEVIE
+971 
-984 PEPAL
+984 
-989 QEEIPYTV
+989 
-997 IDEVDLT
+997 
-1004 SDSDEDDGEE
+1004 
-1014 QLEKLHE
+1014 
-1021 QNSVNKSVMEE
+1021 
-1032 RRSKHG
+1032 
-1038 SLQEEAS
+1038 
-1045 TEDEEEEDEREEPEE
+1045 EEEEDEEDEDEREELEE
-1060 MCEKAKDPQNGGTS
+1060 MCDKAKDPQNGATS

-1103 SESPRKK
+1103 SESPQKK
-1110 QASAPHTPAK
+1110 QASDLHTPAK
-1120 SHRSMSSIYEEY
+1120 SHRSMSSICEEN
-1132 TEVLR
+1132 TEDFLYVPSFVRGGRNSNLVGSLGQPGACRPMVLR

-1146 ETEIPPKVVKREIAS
+1146 EAEIPPKVVKRETVS

-1225 SGLPITSEE
+1225 SVLPITSEE
-1234 QGVDTREHKEA
+1234 QDMDTREHKEA

-1252 TTSST
+1252 TISST
-1257 TPLPSPRSLNPNA
+1257 TPQPSPRSLNPNA
-1270 SSKPLPLP
+1270 SSKPQALP
-1278 RLRLDSN
+1278 RLRLDSS
-1285 QRPESE
+1285 QRLESE
-1291 ESDWDLE
+1291 ESDLDLE

-1312 AEPDTVN
+1312 AEPDAVH

-1328 ESEDSSYASEDAAQA
+1328 ESEDSSYASEDADQA

-1351 VDITRPS
+1351 VDINRPS
-1358 NLEPLERPTSPRED
+1358 NLEPQERPSSPRED
-1372 EQEEKAD
+1372 EPEEKSD

-1387 EKIWVENNKKETKSQ
+1387 EKIWVEKDKKETKSQ
-1402 YRNVAAELKERFG
+1402 YKNVAAELKERFG

-1438 EEEKKELE
+1438 EEEKKEVE

-1459 ESIVRPIARARS
+1459 ESIVRLTTRARS

-1480 RESSLEDSQSES
+1480 RESGLEDSQSES

-1502 DAELPSDQHNPQ
+1502 DAELPSDQHDPQ

-1519 LTDEAQEPENRTNNT
+1519 LTEETQEPENRTN
-1534 EEPESGSKDKCPLE
+1534 GSKDKCPLE
-1548 SASEKEPEELHRPT
+1548 SASNIEPGELHKPS
-1562 LLVENELQVPP
+1562 LLVENELQVSP
-1573 KVLEVLSS
+1573 KVLDVPSS
-1581 DSNKVD
+1581 DSM
-1587 EGLWKSRL
+1587 GLWKSRL
-1595 EGNKEQLDGMRG
+1595 EGNKEQLDSMKG
-1607 EQQPSALW
+1607 EHLPSALW

-1628 GEGKETDNNSGNP
+1628 GKGKKIDNNSGNLR
-1641 KPQQEG
+1641 PQQKG
-1647 MADGRSLGREGSVSP
+1647 MDDGRSLGREGSVSP

-1695 NLHVAPPLQGKPSR
+1695 NLRVAPPLQGKPSR
-1709 PATHHNGDLESVFDD
+1709 PATRHNGDLESVFDD

-1752 MADDFE
+1752 MGDDFE

-1826 SRLEQ
+1826 SQLEQ
-1831 ERNEFKIL
+1831 ERNKLKIL
-1839 LDDIRG
+1839 LDEIRG
-1845 SKSSL
+1845 SKTGL

-1876 SALML
+1876 SAHML

-1893 EQQRAEAEECHK
+1893 EQQRAEAEERHK

-1931 DESQSLLSHERSA
+1931 DESQRLLSHERSA

-1959 QNIEKENL
+1959 QNIEEENL

-1991 QQNRA
+1991 QQNRVL
-1996 IQDELNAA
+1996 QDDLNTA
-2004 RAELDHSQCHSRQ
+2004 RAELDRSQCHSRQ
-2017 EESRLAEERDVL
+2017 EESRLAEERDAL

-2069 AKREHERQV
+2069 AKLEHERQV

-2085 AEASRARLQAA
+2085 AEASRGRLQAA

-2111 RTLQRDRE
+2111 RSLQRDRE

-2129 FESSTQRDTIQSLS
+2129 FESSTHRDTIQSLS

-2160 HRNALTIAEKGV
+2160 HRSALTIAEKGV

-2184 LAKLKELEATVLN
+2184 LAKLKELETTVLS

-2202 SRAGARQEAM
+2202 SRAGARQEAV

-2218 AQSENALLRQQL
+2218 AQSESALLRQQL
-2230 EEALNKGSAKDK
+2230 EEALNKGSAKER

-2247 HQNFAEMLN
+2247 QQNFAEMLN

-2324 NTRYRNDLEEEKA
+2324 NTRYRNDLEEEKL
-2337 RTLKDMDRL
+2337 RTHKDMDRL
-2346 KGKLQ
+2346 RGKLQ

-2392 TGKAQTIK
+2392 TSKEQTIK

-2432 GVQEGTVRSG
+2432 GVQEGTVLSG

-2453 EDIVTNLQSGKMT
+2453 EDIVTNLQSSKMT

-2497 SRSRLGLRLS
+2497 GRSRLGLRLS

-2521 LEKKKAKKLAEQ
+2521 LEKKKAKKLSEQ

-2551 QKEML
+2551 QKEMYRL

-2569 QGGGQLDS
+2569 PGGGQLDS
-2577 PLGSFRGDMSHRLEA
+2577 SLGSFRGDMSHRLEA
-2592 ESTISRMKTRVDEL
+2592 ESAVSRMKTRVDEL

-2650 LEEEVASLRRQ
+2650 LEEEVSSLRRQ

-2718 QRTQQEQR
+2718 QRAQLEQR

-2735 RLRSVQ
+2735 RLRSIQ

-2746 QRDSSHTELERYK
+2746 QRDSSNTELERYK
-2759 QLYSE
+2759 QLYGE

-2798 SLLNSSIVN
+2798 SLLTSSIVN
-2807 GGLGGPALDV
+2807 GGLGGPALDM
-2817 ASLGTVGAYGASLGP
+2817 ASLGSVGAYGASLGP

-2869 ISKELDYGGTARM
+2869 ISKELDYEGGSARM

-2891 QNLNLNVTLEQPDP
+2891 QNLNLTLEQPDP

>member
-17 SETGSVLSAS
+17 SETASVLSAS

-45 DVVKLRQL
+45 DVAKLRQL

-69 LHIACACGHRDVV
+69 LHIACSCGHTDVV
-82 QFLVESKVKLNLCDN
+82 QFLVETKVKLNLCDN

-115 SLLLDHEAD
+115 SLLLEHEAD

-138 AARIPSLPVTLQ
+138 AARIPSLPVALQ

-159 VQNKDGNTPLML
+159 AQNKDGNTPLML
-171 AVMENHADMTE
+171 AVMENHTDMTE

-200 ALMIAACN
+200 ALMIVACN

-278 SPGGIGAGLALGGPA
+278 SPRGIVASLPLGGPA

-303 AGARKD
+303 AVAGKD
-309 TEDHSH
+309 TEDISH
-315 TESISRASKSG
+315 TDSISRASKSG

-337 DDDDDELDLSPKKQ
+337 DELDLRPKKQ
-351 KVNLKQ
+351 KVNLKK
-357 LISTTKREKVEG
+357 LISTSKRENIEVIADRYADKSWSGSE
-369 GQSELKEL
+369 SELDSEDKGVNCPPLSRPL
-377 PSGSKLDVEGNESP
+377 PSSSTSLQP
-391 EDESEEGEDDEGE
+391 P
-404 DDDGEE
+404 
-410 EEEEEEEEGEDDDD
+410 
-424 DENDENEDD
+424 
-433 EEDDDEEGDE
+433 
-443 QEETAV
+443 V
-449 ACETTGLPGLPKTV
+449 AT
-463 AIGTTEQSE
+463 
-472 MANENVYQPGWDMME
+472 
-487 DSVSGDSPLKV
+487 
-498 RTYQEEEAS
+498 
-507 EKMDMKETISEKML
+507 
-521 FGGLIPG
+521 
-528 ILNLED
+528 
-534 GCLVSAVSFEARFS
+534 
-548 DEEDNKE
+548 
-555 ANDSPSPPA
+555 PPA
-564 ECETSLPSVDRTS
+564 SLPH
-577 NRNPVESKNENQSDD
+577 P
-592 DVWEDDD
+592 
-599 DEDEELLKTE
+599 
-609 KNILEVEPS
+609 
-618 QGTAIEC
+618 
-625 DPQLLDETDDVP
+625 PQM
-637 LGQNEGITDLDT
+637 
-649 SNLDVPSASPKS
+649 SS
-661 KAVTTADDDEDDWD
+661 
-675 DVDEEEEVQ
+675 
-684 TKMPL
+684 
-689 NLFLT
+689 T
-694 LLGQKEP
+694 LL
-701 ESPEVSWESG
+701 
-711 SDKSDGMS
+711 
-719 EGDKESNM
+719 
-727 EMPNAEKDQNQEAL
+727 
-741 VQDDN
+741 
-746 TSRASLEPIEHLSQ
+746 
-760 SPLHEEPGCIDQS
+760 
-773 DDSGAIPVSMIVGQ
+773 
-787 SDEDQSISQE
+787 
-797 HDSQVKQM
+797 
-805 QYDFASGSVKVSEID
+805 
-820 QISDVSDNESLSEE
+820 
-834 YDVCIND
+834 
-841 ADLPQAS
+841 
-848 YLSNSSPK
+848 SSTHK
-856 CSATSSPAQF
+856 
-866 EKPLLMRSLSNSPK
+866 
-880 PLNAMSPVPTSPSPK
+880 
-895 HAPSPRQ
+895 
-902 SAGLC
+902 
-907 HQHSTATSPQNSSSS
+907 
-922 NHSPS
+922 
-927 PLHCSPST
+927 
-935 PMIVHLDQDSQD
+935 
-947 MIKSTN
+947 
-953 PESPQHSSPDSQV
+953 
-966 EDDLS
+966 
-971 VEFADERSTEVIE
+971 
-984 PEPAL
+984 
-989 QEEIPYTV
+989 
-997 IDEVDLT
+997 
-1004 SDSDEDDGEE
+1004 
-1014 QLEKLHE
+1014 
-1021 QNSVNKSVMEE
+1021 
-1032 RRSKHG
+1032 
-1038 SLQEEAS
+1038 EEAS
-1045 TEDEEEEDEREEPEE
+1045 TEDEEEEDVEEEEDEREELEE
-1060 MCEKAKDPQNGGTS
+1060 ICEKSNAPQNGGTS
-1074 KEKRRDFL
+1074 KDKRRDFL
-1082 SELGLEKEDENDDSP
+1082 SELGLEKDENDDSP

-1110 QASAPHTPAK
+1110 QASGLQTPAK
-1120 SHRSMSSIYEEY
+1120 SHKSMSSICEEN
-1132 TEVLR
+1132 TEDFLYVPSFVRGGREVNLLRSIGQPGGCRPMVLR
-1137 KDEDDEEEK
+1137 NDEDDVEEK
-1146 ETEIPPKVVKREIAS
+1146 ETEIPPKVIKREPVS

-1205 SKKFPVHKLDEE
+1205 SKNFPVHKLEEE

-1225 SGLPITSEE
+1225 SVLPITPQQQE
-1234 QGVDTREHKEA
+1234 VVTKEHEEA
-1245 SPERNKP
+1245 SPERKKP

-1257 TPLPSPRSLNPNA
+1257 QPLPSPRSLNPNG
-1270 SSKPLPLP
+1270 SSKPRPLP

-1291 ESDWDLE
+1291 ESDWDTD
-1298 TSSPAKMTNSLPNV
+1298 TSSPAKTTNSLPNV
-1312 AEPDTVN
+1312 TESNAVHQ
-1319 RQEPKAEDV
+1319 QEPKAEDD
-1328 ESEDSSYASEDAAQA
+1328 ESENSSDASENADQA
-1343 REALQASS
+1343 REALQTSS
-1351 VDITRPS
+1351 VDINKPS
-1358 NLEPLERPTSPRED
+1358 NEPLKLPTSPRED
-1372 EQEEKAD
+1372 EQDEKTD

-1387 EKIWVENNKKETKSQ
+1387 EKIWVETEKKETKSQ
-1402 YRNVAAELKERFG
+1402 YRNVAAELKEKFG
-1415 ELEHKEPLSDL
+1415 ELEHKEPGDL
-1426 SEQEW
+1426 LEQEW
-1431 KEDEQGD
+1431 QQAQQKD
-1438 EEEKKELE
+1438 EEEIKEVE
-1446 KEADDEDS
+1446 KEADEDDS
-1454 SEEEG
+1454 SEEG
-1459 ESIVRPIARARS
+1459 EPIVRPIARARS

-1480 RESSLEDSQSES
+1480 RESGLEDSQSES

-1514 IIPEA
+1514 IIPES
-1519 LTDEAQEPENRTNNT
+1519 LTNEAQQPENRADGTDDSEGANSESKENCQQ
-1534 EEPESGSKDKCPLE
+1534 ESGFGVE
-1548 SASEKEPEELHRPT
+1548 EELEELYRPP
-1562 LLVENELQVPP
+1562 LLAENELKVPP
-1573 KVLEVLSS
+1573 KILEVLSS
-1581 DSNKVD
+1581 DSDEVD

-1595 EGNKEQLDGMRG
+1595 EGGKEQTDVMRG
-1607 EQQPSALW
+1607 ERQPSALW
-1615 DTRGTRERGELDQ
+1615 DSGGSRGRAELDQ
-1628 GEGKETDNNSGNP
+1628 GKGKKTDTNSGNP
-1641 KPQQEG
+1641 KPRQEG

-1662 RHLTRSPR
+1662 RHLSRSPR
-1670 STDRARPHGE
+1670 STDRAPPHGE
-1680 EDEEEEKK
+1680 EDEKEEEKK

-1695 NLHVAPPLQGKPSR
+1695 NLCVAPPPLQGKPSR

-1773 PVSGYHNASLLFKQ
+1773 PVSGYRNASLLFKQ
-1787 LDSSYLDSVSV
+1787 LDSSFMDSVSV

-1826 SRLEQ
+1826 SQLEQ
-1831 ERNEFKIL
+1831 ERNELKIL
-1839 LDDIRG
+1839 LDEIRG

-1850 EHLKLELE
+1850 EHLRLELE

-1893 EQQRAEAEECHK
+1893 EQQRAEAEERHK

-1931 DESQSLLSHERSA
+1931 DESQRLLSHERSA
-1944 RALQEELLNNHLRKQ
+1944 RALHEELLNNHLRKQ
-1959 QNIEKENL
+1959 QDIEEENL

-1996 IQDELNAA
+1996 LQDELNSS
-2004 RAELDHSQCHSRQ
+2004 RAELDRSQCHSRQ
-2017 EESRLAEERDVL
+2017 EESRLAEERDAL

-2034 DARRDMKLSE
+2034 DTRRDMKLSE

-2052 QYNGQLSALKAE
+2052 QYNGQLGALKAE
-2064 CSVIT
+2064 CSVVT
-2069 AKREHERQV
+2069 AKLEHERQV

-2119 EHQRAQEKHI
+2119 EHQRTQEKHI

-2160 HRNALTIAEKGV
+2160 HRNSLTIAEKAV

-2184 LAKLKELEATVLN
+2184 QAKLKEQEATVLS
-2197 EREQA
+2197 ERELA
-2202 SRAGARQEAM
+2202 SRAGAKLEAL

-2218 AQSENALLRQQL
+2218 AQSEGALLRQQL

-2256 QLRADGEERVHLV
+2256 QLRADGEERVQLV
-2269 EERSKELAKTNSEL
+2269 EERSKELARTNGEL
-2283 RDQNYKL
+2283 REQNYKL
-2290 EQEKADRESSLRQL
+2290 EQEKAERETSLRQL
-2304 QQELADCLK
+2304 QQELADSLK

-2346 KGKLQ
+2346 KAKLQ
-2351 ESEEVYVQAERRISQ
+2351 ESEEVYVQAERRISH

-2381 AQKLEEALAAS
+2381 AQKLEEALSAS
-2392 TGKAQTIK
+2392 TGKEQTIR

-2419 AKQQTNRI
+2419 TKQQSNRI
-2427 EVLQK
+2427 EALQK
-2432 GVQEGTVRSG
+2432 GVQEGTV
-2442 SSPGE
+2442 
-2447 GVRNRL
+2447 VRNRL
-2453 EDIVTNLQSGKMT
+2453 EDLVTNLQSSKMT

-2483 NAQDSQALWEEELK
+2483 NAQDSQTLWEEELK
-2497 SRSRLGLRLS
+2497 GRSRLGLRLS
-2507 ELEKEKGELTNQME
+2507 ELEREKGELTNQME
-2521 LEKKKAKKLAEQ
+2521 LEKKKAKKLAEH

-2551 QKEML
+2551 QKEMYRL
-2556 KTLLKTAKKQLRE
+2556 KTLLKTAKKQLRD
-2569 QGGGQLDS
+2569 QGPPQLDS
-2577 PLGSFRGDMSHRLEA
+2577 PLASFRGDMSHRLEA
-2592 ESTISRMKTRVDEL
+2592 ESASTRMKTRMDEL
-2606 QSQYE
+2606 QSQFE

-2620 EEVNRQLKEKLSSV
+2620 EEVNRQLKEKLASV
-2634 KSLSRSHEQ
+2634 KGLSRSHEQ
-2643 LERSKRQ
+2643 TERSKRQ
-2650 LEEEVASLRRQ
+2650 LEEEVAGLRRQ
-2661 LEAGVMDQS
+2661 LEDGVMNQS

-2681 RARQEIRHKLEEVN
+2681 RARHEIRHKLEEVN

-2710 MKAANEAS
+2710 MKAVNEAS
-2718 QRTQQEQR
+2718 QRAQMEQR
-2726 IRDLEGELS
+2726 IKDLEGELS
-2735 RLRSVQ
+2735 RTRSVQ

-2746 QRDSSHTELERYK
+2746 QRDSSRTELERYK

-2764 ELRLRKSLAAKLE
+2764 ELRLRKSLASKLE

-2798 SLLNSSIVN
+2798 SLLTSSFVN
-2807 GGLGGPALDV
+2807 GSLGGPALDV
-2817 ASLGTVGAYGASLGP
+2817 ASLGSVGAYGASLGP

-2840 TPLLGTVGESQSSR
+2840 TPLLGTVGESQSNR

-2869 ISKELDYGGTARM
+2869 ISKELDYVTGELEGGSARL

-2891 QNLNLNVTLEQPDP
+2891 QNLNLNVTQEQTDP

>member
-17 SETGSVLSAS
+17 SETASVLSAS

-45 DVVKLRQL
+45 DVGKLRQL

-63 KENRTA
+63 RENRTA
-69 LHIACACGHRDVV
+69 LHIACSCGHTDVV

-115 SLLLDHEAD
+115 SLLLEHEAD

-138 AARIPSLPVTLQ
+138 AARIPSLPVALQ

-159 VQNKDGNTPLML
+159 AQNKDGNTPLML
-171 AVMENHADMTE
+171 AVMENHTDMTE

-200 ALMIAACN
+200 ALMIVACN

-214 RLLLQYDADITVKDD
+214 RLLLQYDADIMVKDD

-278 SPGGIGAGLALGGPA
+278 SPGGIVAGLPLGGPA

-303 AGARKD
+303 AVAGKD
-309 TEDHSH
+309 TEDISH
-315 TESISRASKSG
+315 TDSISRASKSG

-337 DDDDDELDLSPKKQ
+337 DELDLSPKKQ
-351 KVNLKQ
+351 KVNLKN
-357 LISTTKREKVEG
+357 LISTSKREKIEVIADRDADKSWSGSE
-369 GQSELKEL
+369 SELDSVDKGLNRPPLSRPL
-377 PSGSKLDVEGNESP
+377 PSSSTSLQPPVE
-391 EDESEEGEDDEGE
+391 
-404 DDDGEE
+404 
-410 EEEEEEEEGEDDDD
+410 
-424 DENDENEDD
+424 
-433 EEDDDEEGDE
+433 
-443 QEETAV
+443 T
-449 ACETTGLPGLPKTV
+449 
-463 AIGTTEQSE
+463 
-472 MANENVYQPGWDMME
+472 
-487 DSVSGDSPLKV
+487 
-498 RTYQEEEAS
+498 
-507 EKMDMKETISEKML
+507 
-521 FGGLIPG
+521 
-528 ILNLED
+528 
-534 GCLVSAVSFEARFS
+534 
-548 DEEDNKE
+548 
-555 ANDSPSPPA
+555 PPA
-564 ECETSLPSVDRTS
+564 SLPH
-577 NRNPVESKNENQSDD
+577 P
-592 DVWEDDD
+592 
-599 DEDEELLKTE
+599 
-609 KNILEVEPS
+609 
-618 QGTAIEC
+618 
-625 DPQLLDETDDVP
+625 PQMISTP
-637 LGQNEGITDLDT
+637 FSSTH
-649 SNLDVPSASPKS
+649 K
-661 KAVTTADDDEDDWD
+661 
-675 DVDEEEEVQ
+675 EEV
-684 TKMPL
+684 
-689 NLFLT
+689 
-694 LLGQKEP
+694 
-701 ESPEVSWESG
+701 
-711 SDKSDGMS
+711 
-719 EGDKESNM
+719 
-727 EMPNAEKDQNQEAL
+727 
-741 VQDDN
+741 
-746 TSRASLEPIEHLSQ
+746 
-760 SPLHEEPGCIDQS
+760 
-773 DDSGAIPVSMIVGQ
+773 
-787 SDEDQSISQE
+787 
-797 HDSQVKQM
+797 
-805 QYDFASGSVKVSEID
+805 
-820 QISDVSDNESLSEE
+820 
-834 YDVCIND
+834 
-841 ADLPQAS
+841 
-848 YLSNSSPK
+848 
-856 CSATSSPAQF
+856 
-866 EKPLLMRSLSNSPK
+866 
-880 PLNAMSPVPTSPSPK
+880 
-895 HAPSPRQ
+895 
-902 SAGLC
+902 
-907 HQHSTATSPQNSSSS
+907 
-922 NHSPS
+922 
-927 PLHCSPST
+927 
-935 PMIVHLDQDSQD
+935 
-947 MIKSTN
+947 
-953 PESPQHSSPDSQV
+953 
-966 EDDLS
+966 
-971 VEFADERSTEVIE
+971 
-984 PEPAL
+984 
-989 QEEIPYTV
+989 
-997 IDEVDLT
+997 
-1004 SDSDEDDGEE
+1004 
-1014 QLEKLHE
+1014 
-1021 QNSVNKSVMEE
+1021 
-1032 RRSKHG
+1032 
-1038 SLQEEAS
+1038 S
-1045 TEDEEEEDEREEPEE
+1045 TEDEEEEDVEEEEDEREELEE
-1060 MCEKAKDPQNGGTS
+1060 MCEKSNVPQNGSTS
-1074 KEKRRDFL
+1074 KDRRRDFL
-1082 SELGLEKEDENDDSP
+1082 SELGLEKDENDDSP

-1110 QASAPHTPAK
+1110 QASGLQTPAK
-1120 SHRSMSSIYEEY
+1120 SHKSMSSICEEN

-1137 KDEDDEEEK
+1137 NDEDDEEEK
-1146 ETEIPPKVVKREIAS
+1146 ETEIPPKVIKREPVS
-1161 VLSKLMDSKEANK
+1161 VLSKLMDSNEANK

-1205 SKKFPVHKLDEE
+1205 SKNIPVHKLEEE

-1225 SGLPITSEE
+1225 STLPITPQQ
-1234 QGVDTREHKEA
+1234 QGVDTREHEEA

-1257 TPLPSPRSLNPNA
+1257 QPLPSPRSLNPNGT
-1270 SSKPLPLP
+1270 SKPRPLP

-1291 ESDWDLE
+1291 ESDWDTD
-1298 TSSPAKMTNSLPNV
+1298 TSSPAKTTNLLPNV
-1312 AEPDTVN
+1312 TEPNAVHQ
-1319 RQEPKAEDV
+1319 QEPKAEDD
-1328 ESEDSSYASEDAAQA
+1328 ESENSSDASE
-1343 REALQASS
+1343 
-1351 VDITRPS
+1351 
-1358 NLEPLERPTSPRED
+1358 N
-1372 EQEEKAD
+1372 AD
-1379 EIPWEERY
+1379 
-1387 EKIWVENNKKETKSQ
+1387 
-1402 YRNVAAELKERFG
+1402 
-1415 ELEHKEPLSDL
+1415 
-1426 SEQEW
+1426 
-1431 KEDEQGD
+1431 QG
-1438 EEEKKELE
+1438 
-1446 KEADDEDS
+1446 
-1454 SEEEG
+1454 G
-1459 ESIVRPIARARS
+1459 
-1471 AILLPIPEQ
+1471 
-1480 RESSLEDSQSES
+1480 
-1492 VHRTVSVEVS
+1492 
-1502 DAELPSDQHNPQ
+1502 
-1514 IIPEA
+1514 
-1519 LTDEAQEPENRTNNT
+1519 
-1534 EEPESGSKDKCPLE
+1534 
-1548 SASEKEPEELHRPT
+1548 
-1562 LLVENELQVPP
+1562 
-1573 KVLEVLSS
+1573 
-1581 DSNKVD
+1581 
-1587 EGLWKSRL
+1587 
-1595 EGNKEQLDGMRG
+1595 KEQTNVMRG
-1607 EQQPSALW
+1607 EHQPSALW
-1615 DTRGTRERGELDQ
+1615 DSGGSRGRAELDQ
-1628 GEGKETDNNSGNP
+1628 GKGRKTDTNSGNP

-1647 MADGRSLGREGSVSP
+1647 MAVGRSLGREGSVSP
-1662 RHLTRSPR
+1662 RQLSRSPR
-1670 STDRARPHGE
+1670 STDRAPPHGE
-1680 EDEEEEKK
+1680 EDEKEVEKK

-1695 NLHVAPPLQGKPSR
+1695 NLCVAPPLQGKPSR
-1709 PATHHNGDLESVFDD
+1709 PATRHNGDLESVFDD

-1738 SSRRKKEQSTGELE
+1738 YSRRKKEQSTGELE

-1773 PVSGYHNASLLFKQ
+1773 PVSGYRNASLLFKQ
-1787 LDSSYLDSVSV
+1787 LDSSYMDSVSV

-1826 SRLEQ
+1826 SQLEQ
-1831 ERNEFKIL
+1831 ERNELKIL
-1839 LDDIRG
+1839 LDEIRG

-1850 EHLKLELE
+1850 EHLRLELE

-1893 EQQRAEAEECHK
+1893 EQQRAEAEERHK

-1917 RALKNSIKQLEEDR
+1917 RALKNGIKQLEEDR
-1931 DESQSLLSHERSA
+1931 DESQRLLSHERSA
-1944 RALQEELLNNHLRKQ
+1944 RALHEELLNNHLRKQ
-1959 QNIEKENL
+1959 HDIEEENL

-1991 QQNRA
+1991 QQNRTL
-1996 IQDELNAA
+1996 QDELNGS
-2004 RAELDHSQCHSRQ
+2004 RAELDRSQCHSRQ
-2017 EESRLAEERDVL
+2017 EESRLAEERDAL

-2034 DARRDMKLSE
+2034 DTRRDMKLSE

-2052 QYNGQLSALKAE
+2052 QYNGQLGALKAE

-2069 AKREHERQV
+2069 AKLEHERQV

-2119 EHQRAQEKHI
+2119 EHQRTQEKHI

-2160 HRNALTIAEKGV
+2160 HRNSLTIAEKAV

-2184 LAKLKELEATVLN
+2184 QARLKEQEATVLS
-2197 EREQA
+2197 ERELA
-2202 SRAGARQEAM
+2202 SRASAKLEAM

-2218 AQSENALLRQQL
+2218 AQSEGALLRQQL

-2256 QLRADGEERVHLV
+2256 QLRADGEERVQLV
-2269 EERSKELAKTNSEL
+2269 EERSKELARTNGEL
-2283 RDQNYKL
+2283 REQNYKL
-2290 EQEKADRESSLRQL
+2290 EQEKAERETSLRQL
-2304 QQELADCLK
+2304 QQELADSLK

-2337 RTLKDMDRL
+2337 RTLKDIDRL
-2346 KGKLQ
+2346 KAKLQ
-2351 ESEEVYVQAERRISQ
+2351 ESEEVYVQAERRISH

-2381 AQKLEEALAAS
+2381 AQKLEEALSAS
-2392 TGKAQTIK
+2392 TGKEQTIR

-2419 AKQQTNRI
+2419 TKQQSNRI
-2427 EVLQK
+2427 EALQK
-2432 GVQEGTVRSG
+2432 GVQEGAGLSG

-2453 EDIVTNLQSGKMT
+2453 EDLVTNLQSSKMT

-2483 NAQDSQALWEEELK
+2483 NAQDSQTLWEEELK
-2497 SRSRLGLRLS
+2497 GRSRLGLRLS
-2507 ELEKEKGELTNQME
+2507 ELEREKGELTNQME
-2521 LEKKKAKKLAEQ
+2521 LEKKKAKKLAEH

-2551 QKEML
+2551 QKEMYRL
-2556 KTLLKTAKKQLRE
+2556 KTLLKTAKKHLRE
-2569 QGGGQLDS
+2569 KGAGQLDS
-2577 PLGSFRGDMSHRLEA
+2577 PLVSFRGDMSHRLEA
-2592 ESTISRMKTRVDEL
+2592 ESASSRMKTRMDEL
-2606 QSQYE
+2606 QSQFE

-2620 EEVNRQLKEKLSSV
+2620 EEVNRQLKEKLASV
-2634 KSLSRSHEQ
+2634 KGLSRSHEQ
-2643 LERSKRQ
+2643 TERSKRQ
-2650 LEEEVASLRRQ
+2650 LEDEVAGLRRQ

-2681 RARQEIRHKLEEVN
+2681 RARHEIRHKLEEVN

-2710 MKAANEAS
+2710 MKAVNEAS
-2718 QRTQQEQR
+2718 QRAQLEQR
-2726 IRDLEGELS
+2726 IKDLEAELS
-2735 RLRSVQ
+2735 RTRSVQ

-2746 QRDSSHTELERYK
+2746 QRDSSRTELERYR

-2764 ELRLRKSLAAKLE
+2764 ELRLRKSLASKLE

-2798 SLLNSSIVN
+2798 SLLTSSLVN
-2807 GGLGGPALDV
+2807 GSLGGPALDV
-2817 ASLGTVGAYGASLGP
+2817 ASLGSMGAYGASLGP

-2840 TPLLGTVGESQSSR
+2840 SPLLGTVGESQSNR

-2859 AKMQTELEKN
+2859 AKLQTELEKN
-2869 ISKELDYGGTARM
+2869 ISKELDYVTGELEGGSARL

-2891 QNLNLNVTLEQPDP
+2891 QNLNLNVTQEQTDP
-2905 VSRATQQYLEVL
+2905 VSKATQQYLEVL

>member
-11 KGSPSP
+11 KGSRSP

-27 YDVKEKDLGKVHK
+27 YDLKEKDLAKIHK

-45 DVVKLRQL
+45 DVAKIRQL

-69 LHIACACGHRDVV
+69 LHIACACGHTDVV
-82 QFLVESKVKLNLCDN
+82 QFLVESKAKLNLCDN

-115 SLLLDHEAD
+115 SLLLEHEAD

-138 AARIPSLPVTLQ
+138 SARIPSLPVALQ

-159 VQNKDGNTPLML
+159 AQNKDGNTPLML

-188 ADVNVKNQEQRS
+188 AEVNVKNQEQRS
-200 ALMIAACN
+200 ALMIAACS

-263 SHFTASKKK
+263 SHFTGSKKK
-272 QTSVLG
+272 PTSVLG

-303 AGARKD
+303 AGAGKD
-309 TEDHSH
+309 TEDNSH

-337 DDDDDELDLSPKKQ
+337 DDELDLSPKKH
-351 KVNLKQ
+351 KVNLKK
-357 LISTTKREKVEG
+357 LISSTKREKVEVIVDRDADKSWSG
-369 GQSELKEL
+369 SESEPDSGNKGEIHHPLSRPLPSSSTALHPPVATPPASLPHPPQMSSTPFSSTLKE
-377 PSGSKLDVEGNESP
+377 
-391 EDESEEGEDDEGE
+391 ED
-404 DDDGEE
+404 
-410 EEEEEEEEGEDDDD
+410 
-424 DENDENEDD
+424 
-433 EEDDDEEGDE
+433 
-443 QEETAV
+443 
-449 ACETTGLPGLPKTV
+449 
-463 AIGTTEQSE
+463 
-472 MANENVYQPGWDMME
+472 
-487 DSVSGDSPLKV
+487 
-498 RTYQEEEAS
+498 
-507 EKMDMKETISEKML
+507 
-521 FGGLIPG
+521 
-528 ILNLED
+528 
-534 GCLVSAVSFEARFS
+534 
-548 DEEDNKE
+548 
-555 ANDSPSPPA
+555 
-564 ECETSLPSVDRTS
+564 
-577 NRNPVESKNENQSDD
+577 
-592 DVWEDDD
+592 
-599 DEDEELLKTE
+599 
-609 KNILEVEPS
+609 
-618 QGTAIEC
+618 
-625 DPQLLDETDDVP
+625 
-637 LGQNEGITDLDT
+637 
-649 SNLDVPSASPKS
+649 
-661 KAVTTADDDEDDWD
+661 
-675 DVDEEEEVQ
+675 
-684 TKMPL
+684 
-689 NLFLT
+689 
-694 LLGQKEP
+694 
-701 ESPEVSWESG
+701 
-711 SDKSDGMS
+711 
-719 EGDKESNM
+719 
-727 EMPNAEKDQNQEAL
+727 
-741 VQDDN
+741 
-746 TSRASLEPIEHLSQ
+746 
-760 SPLHEEPGCIDQS
+760 
-773 DDSGAIPVSMIVGQ
+773 
-787 SDEDQSISQE
+787 
-797 HDSQVKQM
+797 
-805 QYDFASGSVKVSEID
+805 
-820 QISDVSDNESLSEE
+820 
-834 YDVCIND
+834 
-841 ADLPQAS
+841 
-848 YLSNSSPK
+848 
-856 CSATSSPAQF
+856 
-866 EKPLLMRSLSNSPK
+866 
-880 PLNAMSPVPTSPSPK
+880 
-895 HAPSPRQ
+895 
-902 SAGLC
+902 
-907 HQHSTATSPQNSSSS
+907 
-922 NHSPS
+922 
-927 PLHCSPST
+927 
-935 PMIVHLDQDSQD
+935 
-947 MIKSTN
+947 
-953 PESPQHSSPDSQV
+953 
-966 EDDLS
+966 
-971 VEFADERSTEVIE
+971 
-984 PEPAL
+984 
-989 QEEIPYTV
+989 
-997 IDEVDLT
+997 
-1004 SDSDEDDGEE
+1004 
-1014 QLEKLHE
+1014 
-1021 QNSVNKSVMEE
+1021 
-1032 RRSKHG
+1032 
-1038 SLQEEAS
+1038 S
-1045 TEDEEEEDEREEPEE
+1045 TEDEEEEEDEDEREELEE
-1060 MCEKAKDPQNGGTS
+1060 MCDKAKDPQNGATS

-1103 SESPRKK
+1103 SESPQKK
-1110 QASAPHTPAK
+1110 QASDLHTPAK
-1120 SHRSMSSIYEEY
+1120 SHRSMSSICEEN

-1146 ETEIPPKVVKREIAS
+1146 EAEIPPKVVKRETVS

-1225 SGLPITSEE
+1225 SVLPITSEE
-1234 QGVDTREHKEA
+1234 QDMDTREHKEA

-1252 TTSST
+1252 TISST
-1257 TPLPSPRSLNPNA
+1257 TPQPSPRSLNPNA
-1270 SSKPLPLP
+1270 SSKPQALP
-1278 RLRLDSN
+1278 RLRLDSS
-1285 QRPESE
+1285 QRLEGE
-1291 ESDWDLE
+1291 ESDLDLE
-1298 TSSPAKMTNSLPNV
+1298 TSSPAKMTYSLPNV
-1312 AEPDTVN
+1312 AEPDAVH

-1328 ESEDSSYASEDAAQA
+1328 ESEDSSYASEDA
-1343 REALQASS
+1343 
-1351 VDITRPS
+1351 
-1358 NLEPLERPTSPRED
+1358 
-1372 EQEEKAD
+1372 
-1379 EIPWEERY
+1379 
-1387 EKIWVENNKKETKSQ
+1387 
-1402 YRNVAAELKERFG
+1402 
-1415 ELEHKEPLSDL
+1415 
-1426 SEQEW
+1426 
-1431 KEDEQGD
+1431 
-1438 EEEKKELE
+1438 
-1446 KEADDEDS
+1446 
-1454 SEEEG
+1454 
-1459 ESIVRPIARARS
+1459 
-1471 AILLPIPEQ
+1471 
-1480 RESSLEDSQSES
+1480 
-1492 VHRTVSVEVS
+1492 
-1502 DAELPSDQHNPQ
+1502 DQ
-1514 IIPEA
+1514 
-1519 LTDEAQEPENRTNNT
+1519 
-1534 EEPESGSKDKCPLE
+1534 
-1548 SASEKEPEELHRPT
+1548 
-1562 LLVENELQVPP
+1562 
-1573 KVLEVLSS
+1573 
-1581 DSNKVD
+1581 
-1587 EGLWKSRL
+1587 
-1595 EGNKEQLDGMRG
+1595 GNKEQLDSMKG
-1607 EQQPSALW
+1607 EHLPSALW

-1628 GEGKETDNNSGNP
+1628 GKGKKIDNNSGNL
-1641 KPQQEG
+1641 KPQQKG
-1647 MADGRSLGREGSVSP
+1647 MDDGRSLGREGSVSP

-1695 NLHVAPPLQGKPSR
+1695 NLRVAPPLQGKPSR
-1709 PATHHNGDLESVFDD
+1709 PATRHNGDLESVFDD

-1752 MADDFE
+1752 MGDDFE

-1826 SRLEQ
+1826 SQLEQ
-1831 ERNEFKIL
+1831 ERNELKIL
-1839 LDDIRG
+1839 LDEIRG
-1845 SKSSL
+1845 SKTGL

-1876 SALML
+1876 SAHML

-1893 EQQRAEAEECHK
+1893 EQQRAEAEERHK

-1931 DESQSLLSHERSA
+1931 DESQRLLSHERSA

-1959 QNIEKENL
+1959 QNIEEENL

-1991 QQNRA
+1991 QQNRVL
-1996 IQDELNAA
+1996 QDDLNTA
-2004 RAELDHSQCHSRQ
+2004 RAELDRSQCHSRQ
-2017 EESRLAEERDVL
+2017 EESRLAEERDAL

-2069 AKREHERQV
+2069 AKLEHERQV

-2085 AEASRARLQAA
+2085 AEASRGRLQAA

-2111 RTLQRDRE
+2111 RSLQRDRE

-2129 FESSTQRDTIQSLS
+2129 FESSTHRDTIQSLS

-2160 HRNALTIAEKGV
+2160 HRSALTIAEKGV

-2184 LAKLKELEATVLN
+2184 LAKLKELETTVLS

-2202 SRAGARQEAM
+2202 SRAGARQEAV

-2218 AQSENALLRQQL
+2218 AQSESALLRQQL
-2230 EEALNKGSAKDK
+2230 EEALNKGSAKER

-2247 HQNFAEMLN
+2247 QQNFAEMLN

-2324 NTRYRNDLEEEKA
+2324 NTRYRNDLEEEKL
-2337 RTLKDMDRL
+2337 RTHKDMDRL
-2346 KGKLQ
+2346 RGKLQ

-2392 TGKAQTIK
+2392 TSKEQTIK

-2432 GVQEGTVRSG
+2432 GVQEGTVLSG

-2453 EDIVTNLQSGKMT
+2453 EDIVTNLQSSKMT

-2497 SRSRLGLRLS
+2497 GRSRLGLRLS

-2521 LEKKKAKKLAEQ
+2521 LEKKKAKKLSEQ

-2551 QKEML
+2551 QKEMYRL

-2569 QGGGQLDS
+2569 PGGGQLDS
-2577 PLGSFRGDMSHRLEA
+2577 SLGSFRGDMSHRLEA
-2592 ESTISRMKTRVDEL
+2592 ESTVSRMKTRVDEL

-2650 LEEEVASLRRQ
+2650 LEEEVSSLRRQ

-2718 QRTQQEQR
+2718 QRAQLEQR

-2735 RLRSVQ
+2735 RLRSIQ

-2746 QRDSSHTELERYK
+2746 QRDSSNTELERYK
-2759 QLYSE
+2759 QLYGE

-2798 SLLNSSIVN
+2798 SLLTSSIVN
-2807 GGLGGPALDV
+2807 GGLGGPALDM
-2817 ASLGTVGAYGASLGP
+2817 ASLGSVGAYGASLGP

-2869 ISKELDYGGTARM
+2869 ISKELDYEGGSARM

-2891 QNLNLNVTLEQPDP
+2891 QNLTPTLEQPDP

>member
-11 KGSPSP
+11 KGSRSP

-27 YDVKEKDLGKVHK
+27 YDLKEKDLAKIHK

-45 DVVKLRQL
+45 DVAKIRQL

-69 LHIACACGHRDVV
+69 LHIACACGHTDVV
-82 QFLVESKVKLNLCDN
+82 QFLVESKAKLNLCDN

-115 SLLLDHEAD
+115 SLLLEHEAD

-138 AARIPSLPVTLQ
+138 SARIPSLPVALQ

-159 VQNKDGNTPLML
+159 AQNKDGNTPLML

-188 ADVNVKNQEQRS
+188 AEVNVKNQEQRS
-200 ALMIAACN
+200 ALMIAACS

-263 SHFTASKKK
+263 SHFTGSKKK
-272 QTSVLG
+272 PTSVLG

-293 LDKDAAGSSS
+293 LDKD
-303 AGARKD
+303 D
-309 TEDHSH
+309 TEDNSH

-337 DDDDDELDLSPKKQ
+337 DDELDLSPKKH
-351 KVNLKQ
+351 KVNLKK
-357 LISTTKREKVEG
+357 LISSTKREKVEVIVDRDADKSWSG
-369 GQSELKEL
+369 SESEPDSGNKGEIHHPLSRPLPSSSTALHPPVATPPASLPHPPQMSSTPFSSTLKE
-377 PSGSKLDVEGNESP
+377 
-391 EDESEEGEDDEGE
+391 ED
-404 DDDGEE
+404 
-410 EEEEEEEEGEDDDD
+410 
-424 DENDENEDD
+424 
-433 EEDDDEEGDE
+433 
-443 QEETAV
+443 
-449 ACETTGLPGLPKTV
+449 
-463 AIGTTEQSE
+463 
-472 MANENVYQPGWDMME
+472 
-487 DSVSGDSPLKV
+487 
-498 RTYQEEEAS
+498 
-507 EKMDMKETISEKML
+507 
-521 FGGLIPG
+521 
-528 ILNLED
+528 
-534 GCLVSAVSFEARFS
+534 
-548 DEEDNKE
+548 
-555 ANDSPSPPA
+555 
-564 ECETSLPSVDRTS
+564 
-577 NRNPVESKNENQSDD
+577 
-592 DVWEDDD
+592 
-599 DEDEELLKTE
+599 
-609 KNILEVEPS
+609 
-618 QGTAIEC
+618 
-625 DPQLLDETDDVP
+625 
-637 LGQNEGITDLDT
+637 
-649 SNLDVPSASPKS
+649 
-661 KAVTTADDDEDDWD
+661 
-675 DVDEEEEVQ
+675 
-684 TKMPL
+684 
-689 NLFLT
+689 
-694 LLGQKEP
+694 
-701 ESPEVSWESG
+701 
-711 SDKSDGMS
+711 
-719 EGDKESNM
+719 
-727 EMPNAEKDQNQEAL
+727 
-741 VQDDN
+741 
-746 TSRASLEPIEHLSQ
+746 
-760 SPLHEEPGCIDQS
+760 
-773 DDSGAIPVSMIVGQ
+773 
-787 SDEDQSISQE
+787 
-797 HDSQVKQM
+797 
-805 QYDFASGSVKVSEID
+805 
-820 QISDVSDNESLSEE
+820 
-834 YDVCIND
+834 
-841 ADLPQAS
+841 
-848 YLSNSSPK
+848 
-856 CSATSSPAQF
+856 
-866 EKPLLMRSLSNSPK
+866 
-880 PLNAMSPVPTSPSPK
+880 
-895 HAPSPRQ
+895 
-902 SAGLC
+902 
-907 HQHSTATSPQNSSSS
+907 
-922 NHSPS
+922 
-927 PLHCSPST
+927 
-935 PMIVHLDQDSQD
+935 
-947 MIKSTN
+947 
-953 PESPQHSSPDSQV
+953 
-966 EDDLS
+966 
-971 VEFADERSTEVIE
+971 
-984 PEPAL
+984 
-989 QEEIPYTV
+989 
-997 IDEVDLT
+997 
-1004 SDSDEDDGEE
+1004 
-1014 QLEKLHE
+1014 
-1021 QNSVNKSVMEE
+1021 
-1032 RRSKHG
+1032 
-1038 SLQEEAS
+1038 S
-1045 TEDEEEEDEREEPEE
+1045 TEDEEEEEDEDEREELEE
-1060 MCEKAKDPQNGGTS
+1060 MCDKAKDPQNGATS

-1103 SESPRKK
+1103 SESPQKK
-1110 QASAPHTPAK
+1110 QASDLHTPAK
-1120 SHRSMSSIYEEY
+1120 SHRSMSSICEEN

-1146 ETEIPPKVVKREIAS
+1146 EAEIPPKVVKRETVS

-1225 SGLPITSEE
+1225 SVLPITSEE
-1234 QGVDTREHKEA
+1234 QDMDTREHKEA

-1252 TTSST
+1252 TISST
-1257 TPLPSPRSLNPNA
+1257 TPQPSPRSLNPNA
-1270 SSKPLPLP
+1270 SSKPQALP
-1278 RLRLDSN
+1278 RLRLDSS
-1285 QRPESE
+1285 QRLEGE
-1291 ESDWDLE
+1291 ESDLDLE
-1298 TSSPAKMTNSLPNV
+1298 TSSPAKMTYSLPNV
-1312 AEPDTVN
+1312 AEPDAVH

-1328 ESEDSSYASEDAAQA
+1328 ESEDSSYASEDADQ
-1343 REALQASS
+1343 E
-1351 VDITRPS
+1351 RPS
-1358 NLEPLERPTSPRED
+1358 SPRED
-1372 EQEEKAD
+1372 EPEEKSD

-1387 EKIWVENNKKETKSQ
+1387 EKIWVEKDKKETKSQ
-1402 YRNVAAELKERFG
+1402 YKNVAAELKERFS

-1438 EEEKKELE
+1438 EEEKKEVE

-1459 ESIVRPIARARS
+1459 ESIVRLTTRARS

-1480 RESSLEDSQSES
+1480 RESGLEDSQSES

-1502 DAELPSDQHNPQ
+1502 DAELPSDQHDPQ

-1519 LTDEAQEPENRTNNT
+1519 LPEETQEPENRTN
-1534 EEPESGSKDKCPLE
+1534 GSKDKCPLE
-1548 SASEKEPEELHRPT
+1548 SASNIEPEELHKPS
-1562 LLVENELQVPP
+1562 LLVENELQVSP
-1573 KVLEVLSS
+1573 KVLDVPSS
-1581 DSNKVD
+1581 DSM
-1587 EGLWKSRL
+1587 GLWKSRL
-1595 EGNKEQLDGMRG
+1595 EGNKEQLDSMKG
-1607 EQQPSALW
+1607 EHLPSALW

-1628 GEGKETDNNSGNP
+1628 GKGKKIDNNSGNL
-1641 KPQQEG
+1641 KPQQKG
-1647 MADGRSLGREGSVSP
+1647 MDDGRSLGREGSVSP

-1695 NLHVAPPLQGKPSR
+1695 NLRVAPPLQGKPSR
-1709 PATHHNGDLESVFDD
+1709 PATRHNGDLESVFDD

-1752 MADDFE
+1752 MGDDFE

-1826 SRLEQ
+1826 SQLEQ
-1831 ERNEFKIL
+1831 ERNELKIL
-1839 LDDIRG
+1839 LDEIRG
-1845 SKSSL
+1845 SKTGL

-1876 SALML
+1876 SAHML

-1893 EQQRAEAEECHK
+1893 EQQRAEAEERHK

-1931 DESQSLLSHERSA
+1931 DESQRLLSHERSA

-1959 QNIEKENL
+1959 QNIEEENL

-1991 QQNRA
+1991 QQNRVL
-1996 IQDELNAA
+1996 QDDLNTA
-2004 RAELDHSQCHSRQ
+2004 RAELDRSQCHSRQ
-2017 EESRLAEERDVL
+2017 EESRLAEERDAL

-2069 AKREHERQV
+2069 AKLEHERQV

-2085 AEASRARLQAA
+2085 AEASRGRLQAA

-2111 RTLQRDRE
+2111 RSLQRDRE

-2129 FESSTQRDTIQSLS
+2129 FESSTHRDTIQSLS

-2160 HRNALTIAEKGV
+2160 HRSALTIAEKGV

-2184 LAKLKELEATVLN
+2184 LAKLKELETTVLS

-2202 SRAGARQEAM
+2202 SRAGARQEAV

-2218 AQSENALLRQQL
+2218 AQSESALLRQQL
-2230 EEALNKGSAKDK
+2230 EEALNKGSAKER

-2247 HQNFAEMLN
+2247 QQNFAEMLN

-2324 NTRYRNDLEEEKA
+2324 NTRYRNDLEEEKL
-2337 RTLKDMDRL
+2337 RTHKDMDRL
-2346 KGKLQ
+2346 RGKLQ

-2392 TGKAQTIK
+2392 TSKEQTIK

-2432 GVQEGTVRSG
+2432 GVQEGTV
-2442 SSPGE
+2442 
-2447 GVRNRL
+2447 VRNRL
-2453 EDIVTNLQSGKMT
+2453 EDIVTNLQSSKMT

-2497 SRSRLGLRLS
+2497 GRSRLGLRLS

-2521 LEKKKAKKLAEQ
+2521 LEKKKAKKLSEQ

-2551 QKEML
+2551 QKEMYRL

-2569 QGGGQLDS
+2569 PGGGQLDS
-2577 PLGSFRGDMSHRLEA
+2577 SLGSFRGDMSHRLEA
-2592 ESTISRMKTRVDEL
+2592 ESTVSRMKTRVDEL

-2650 LEEEVASLRRQ
+2650 LEEEVSSLRRQ

-2718 QRTQQEQR
+2718 QRAQLEQR

-2735 RLRSVQ
+2735 RLRSIQ

-2746 QRDSSHTELERYK
+2746 QRDSSNTELERYK
-2759 QLYSE
+2759 QLYGE

-2798 SLLNSSIVN
+2798 SLLTSSIVN
-2807 GGLGGPALDV
+2807 GGLGGPALDM
-2817 ASLGTVGAYGASLGP
+2817 ASLGSVGAYGASLGP

-2869 ISKELDYGGTARM
+2869 ISKELDYGGSARM

-2891 QNLNLNVTLEQPDP
+2891 QNLTPTLEQPDP

>member
-1 MKKIFNFKKK
+1 MKKIFNFKRK

-69 LHIACACGHRDVV
+69 LHIACACGHTDVV

-115 SLLLDHEAD
+115 SLLLEHEAD

-138 AARIPSLPVTLQ
+138 AVRIPSLPVVLQ

-159 VQNKDGNTPLML
+159 AQNKDGNTPLML
-171 AVMENHADMTE
+171 AAMENHADMTE

-256 RRSLQSP
+256 RRSVQSP

-272 QTSVLG
+272 QTSALG
-278 SPGGIGAGLALGGPA
+278 SPGGVGAGLALGGPA
-293 LDKDAAGSSS
+293 VDKDAAGSRS
-303 AGARKD
+303 AGAGKD
-309 TEDHSH
+309 TEDNSH
-315 TESISRASKSG
+315 TDSISRASKSG

-337 DDDDDELDLSPKKQ
+337 DDELDLSPKKQ
-351 KVNLKQ
+351 KVNLKK
-357 LISTTKREKVEG
+357 LISSSKRENVEVIADHNADKSWSG
-369 GQSELKEL
+369 SESEPDSEDKGAICPPLSGPL
-377 PSGSKLDVEGNESP
+377 PSSSTSLQPPV
-391 EDESEEGEDDEGE
+391 
-404 DDDGEE
+404 
-410 EEEEEEEEGEDDDD
+410 
-424 DENDENEDD
+424 
-433 EEDDDEEGDE
+433 
-443 QEETAV
+443 
-449 ACETTGLPGLPKTV
+449 ETTP
-463 AIGTTEQSE
+463 
-472 MANENVYQPGWDMME
+472 
-487 DSVSGDSPLKV
+487 
-498 RTYQEEEAS
+498 
-507 EKMDMKETISEKML
+507 
-521 FGGLIPG
+521 
-528 ILNLED
+528 
-534 GCLVSAVSFEARFS
+534 
-548 DEEDNKE
+548 
-555 ANDSPSPPA
+555 
-564 ECETSLPSVDRTS
+564 
-577 NRNPVESKNENQSDD
+577 
-592 DVWEDDD
+592 
-599 DEDEELLKTE
+599 
-609 KNILEVEPS
+609 
-618 QGTAIEC
+618 
-625 DPQLLDETDDVP
+625 
-637 LGQNEGITDLDT
+637 
-649 SNLDVPSASPKS
+649 
-661 KAVTTADDDEDDWD
+661 
-675 DVDEEEEVQ
+675 
-684 TKMPL
+684 
-689 NLFLT
+689 
-694 LLGQKEP
+694 
-701 ESPEVSWESG
+701 
-711 SDKSDGMS
+711 
-719 EGDKESNM
+719 
-727 EMPNAEKDQNQEAL
+727 
-741 VQDDN
+741 
-746 TSRASLEPIEHLSQ
+746 ASLSHP
-760 SPLHEEPGCIDQS
+760 P
-773 DDSGAIPVSMIVGQ
+773 
-787 SDEDQSISQE
+787 
-797 HDSQVKQM
+797 QM
-805 QYDFASGSVKVSEID
+805 S
-820 QISDVSDNESLSEE
+820 
-834 YDVCIND
+834 
-841 ADLPQAS
+841 
-848 YLSNSSPK
+848 
-856 CSATSSPAQF
+856 
-866 EKPLLMRSLSNSPK
+866 
-880 PLNAMSPVPTSPSPK
+880 
-895 HAPSPRQ
+895 
-902 SAGLC
+902 
-907 HQHSTATSPQNSSSS
+907 
-922 NHSPS
+922 
-927 PLHCSPST
+927 ST
-935 PMIVHLDQDSQD
+935 PFS
-947 MIKSTN
+947 ST
-953 PESPQHSSPDSQV
+953 
-966 EDDLS
+966 LK
-971 VEFADERSTEVIE
+971 
-984 PEPAL
+984 
-989 QEEIPYTV
+989 
-997 IDEVDLT
+997 DEVF
-1004 SDSDEDDGEE
+1004 
-1014 QLEKLHE
+1014 
-1021 QNSVNKSVMEE
+1021 
-1032 RRSKHG
+1032 
-1038 SLQEEAS
+1038 
-1045 TEDEEEEDEREEPEE
+1045 TEDEEEDERKEPEE
-1060 MCEKAKDPQNGGTS
+1060 LCEKAKDSTNGGAS
-1074 KEKRRDFL
+1074 KAKRRDFL
-1082 SELGLEKEDENDDSP
+1082 SELGLEKDDENDESP

-1103 SESPRKK
+1103 SESPQKK
-1110 QASAPHTPAK
+1110 QASAQHTPAK
-1120 SHRSMSSIYEEY
+1120 SHRSMYSICEEN
-1132 TEVLR
+1132 TEVVR
-1137 KDEDDEEEK
+1137 NDDDDDDDDDDDEEEEEEK
-1146 ETEIPPKVVKREIAS
+1146 EIEMPPKVIKREPVS

-1205 SKKFPVHKLDEE
+1205 SKNYPVHKLEEE
-1217 PVFESPAA
+1217 PIFESPAPSA
-1225 SGLPITSEE
+1225 LPTTPQQQDIDTSEH
-1234 QGVDTREHKEA
+1234 TEA
-1245 SPERNKP
+1245 NTERNKP

-1270 SSKPLPLP
+1270 SSKPQPLP

-1291 ESDWDLE
+1291 ESDWDMD
-1298 TSSPAKMTNSLPNV
+1298 TSSPAKKTASLPNV
-1312 AEPDTVN
+1312 AEPDAVH
-1319 RQEPKAEDV
+1319 QQKPKAEDA
-1328 ESEDSSYASEDAAQA
+1328 EIEDSSDASEDADQA

-1351 VDITRPS
+1351 IDINRPS
-1358 NLEPLERPTSPRED
+1358 NHEPLDHPTSTRED
-1372 EQEEKAD
+1372 EEEKSD

-1387 EKIWVENNKKETKSQ
+1387 EKIWVDNEKKETKSQ
-1402 YRNVAAELKERFG
+1402 YKNVAAELKEKFG
-1415 ELEHKEPLSDL
+1415 ELEHKESPSGL
-1426 SEQEW
+1426 SENEGN
-1431 KEDEQGD
+1431 EDEQFND
-1438 EEEKKELE
+1438 EEEKKEAE

-1459 ESIVRPIARARS
+1459 EPIVRPTARARS

-1480 RESSLEDSQSES
+1480 RESGLEDSQSES
-1492 VHRTVSVEVS
+1492 VHRTVSIEVS
-1502 DAELPSDQHNPQ
+1502 DAELPSDQLNAQ
-1514 IIPEA
+1514 IIPEV
-1519 LTDEAQEPENRTNNT
+1519 LIDEAQEPEKRADDI
-1534 EEPESGSKDKCPLE
+1534 EEPDIGSKEKYPLDTGSNVDE
-1548 SASEKEPEELHRPT
+1548 EPEELLRPL
-1562 LLVENELQVPP
+1562 LLVENELQVPQ
-1573 KVLEVLSS
+1573 KVLEVPSPDS
-1581 DSNKVD
+1581 DEVD
-1587 EGLWKSRL
+1587 EGLLKSSL
-1595 EGNKEQLDGMRG
+1595 EDGKEQADGMRG
-1607 EQQPSALW
+1607 EHQPSALW
-1615 DTRGTRERGELDQ
+1615 DTRGTRDRGELDQ
-1628 GEGKETDNNSGNP
+1628 GKGKKIDTNSENP
-1641 KPQQEG
+1641 KPKQEG
-1647 MADGRSLGREGSVSP
+1647 MADSRSLGREGSVSP
-1662 RHLTRSPR
+1662 RHLTRSLR
-1670 STDRARPHGE
+1670 STDRVPPHGE
-1680 EDEEEEKK
+1680 EDEEERKK

-1695 NLHVAPPLQGKPSR
+1695 NLRVAPPLQGKPSR

-1738 SSRRKKEQSTGELE
+1738 SLRRKKEQSTGELE

-1773 PVSGYHNASLLFKQ
+1773 PVSGYRNASLLFKQ

-1826 SRLEQ
+1826 SQLEQ
-1831 ERNEFKIL
+1831 ERNELKIL
-1839 LDDIRG
+1839 LDEIRG

-1850 EHLKLELE
+1850 EHIKLELE

-1893 EQQRAEAEECHK
+1893 EQQRAEAEERHK
-1905 AELKVRSLELEI
+1905 ADLKVRSLELEI
-1917 RALKNSIKQLEEDR
+1917 RALKNTIKQIEEDR
-1931 DESQSLLSHERSA
+1931 DESQRLLSHERSA
-1944 RALQEELLNNHLRKQ
+1944 RALQEELLSNHLRKQ
-1959 QNIEKENL
+1959 QDIEEENL

-1996 IQDELNAA
+1996 LQDELSGA
-2004 RAELDHSQCHSRQ
+2004 RAELDRSQCHSRQ
-2017 EESRLAEERDVL
+2017 EESRLAEDRDAL

-2069 AKREHERQV
+2069 AKLDHERQV

-2129 FESSTQRDTIQSLS
+2129 FESSNQRDTIQSLS

-2150 ARANSLENEC
+2150 ARGNSLENEC
-2160 HRNALTIAEKGV
+2160 HRNALTVAEKGV

-2184 LAKLKELEATVLN
+2184 LAKLKELEAAVLS
-2197 EREQA
+2197 ERELA
-2202 SRAGARQEAM
+2202 SRAGAKQEAV

-2269 EERSKELAKTNSEL
+2269 EERSKELAKTNGEL
-2283 RDQNYKL
+2283 REQNYKL
-2290 EQEKADRESSLRQL
+2290 EQEKSEREASLRQL

-2351 ESEEVYVQAERRISQ
+2351 ESEEVYVQAEKRVSQ
-2366 LKSSLDDKEREACST
+2366 LKSSLDDKERESCST
-2381 AQKLEEALAAS
+2381 AQKLEEAQAAS
-2392 TGKAQTIK
+2392 TAKEQTIK
-2400 QLEEA
+2400 QLEDA

-2432 GVQEGTVRSG
+2432 GVQEGAALSG
-2442 SSPGE
+2442 SSPGG

-2453 EDIVTNLQSGKMT
+2453 EDLVTNLQSSKMT

-2483 NAQDSQALWEEELK
+2483 NAQDSQTLWEEELK

-2521 LEKKKAKKLAEQ
+2521 LEKKKAKKLTEQ
-2533 KKSVDT
+2533 KKSMDT

-2551 QKEML
+2551 QKEMYRL

-2577 PLGSFRGDMSHRLEA
+2577 PLGSFRADVSHRLEA
-2592 ESTISRMKTRVDEL
+2592 ESAVGRMKTRVDEL
-2606 QSQYE
+2606 QTQYE

-2620 EEVNRQLKEKLSSV
+2620 EEVNRQLKDKLSSV

-2650 LEEEVASLRRQ
+2650 LEEEVVSLRRQ
-2661 LEAGVMDQS
+2661 LESGVMDQS
-2670 QAEQYRRETEE
+2670 QADQYRRDTEE

-2718 QRTQQEQR
+2718 QRAQQEQR

-2746 QRDSSHTELERYK
+2746 QRDSSRTELDRYK
-2759 QLYSE
+2759 QLYGE

-2798 SLLNSSIVN
+2798 SLLTSSIVN

-2817 ASLGTVGAYGASLGP
+2817 ASLGSVGAYGASLGP

-2840 TPLLGTVGESQSSR
+2840 TPLLGTVGDSQSSR

-2869 ISKELDYGGTARM
+2869 ISKELDYVTGELEGGTARM

-2891 QNLNLNVTLEQPDP
+2891 QNLNVSLEPPDP